1 MQKPHKEVV
10 RMEELSTRYNP
21 SDLEEK
27 WYSLWKE
34 GGYFEPRGTGEP
46 FTIMIPP
53 PNITAPLHMG
63 HALNLVIQDIIIR
76 FKRMKGFKA
85 LWVPGE
91 DHAGIATQN
100 AVEKDLAKKGTNR
113 KELGREKFLEA
124 TWNWTAEYRQRIRE
138 QIEAM
143 GCSVDW
149 SRERF
154 TMDDELSEAV
164 RKSFVDL
171 YKQGLIYRGKYI
183 VNWCP
188 RCSTVLSD
196 EEVEHEDEKGAF
208 YHIKYPI
215 KGSEEYI
222 VIATTRP
229 ETMLADTAVAV
240 YPSDDRYEGLAGKT
254 VILPLMNREIPV
266 IQDRYVDP
274 SFGTGALKVTPAHD
288 PNDFQ
293 IGLRHGLEVIE
304 VIDKDAKINENG
316 GKYSGLDR
324 YEARKQ
330 VVKDLEEE
338 GFLIKVEPMVHAV
351 GRCYRC
357 ETIVEPSLSDQWYVK
372 VGPLA
377 EKAIEAVEQGDV
389 VFFPETWKKVYL
401 NWMHEIHD
409 WCISRQ
415 LWWGHRVPVWY
426 CDDCNEIIV
435 EEHDPEFCPK
445 CGSRKLRQDEDVLD
459 TWFSSQ
465 LWPFTTLGWPE
476 KTSYL
481 EAFYPTN
488 VLVTAFDII
497 FFWVARMIMAGYHF
511 MGERPFDHVYITRLI
526 RDKNGRKM
534 SKSLGNGIDPLDVIE
549 EHGTDAMR
557 FTLAILA
564 AQNHDIKLDVR
575 FFETYKKFANKIW
588 NASRFVLLNMEGFEK
603 MEIDETKLAVEDR
616 WIMSRLAKSV
626 SAVERSIDVYD
637 FPTASKTIYSFFWNE
652 FCDWYIESI
661 KPRLNRGGE
670 DRTVA
675 QNVLI
680 TTLDASLR
688 MLHPFMPYIT
698 EELWQRLPGSEG
710 LLIASKWPEFDES
723 DFDDASEDE
732 FSRIME
738 IVRGIRNVKAEM
750 NIPPSSK
757 TDIYCLGREIDS
769 EVLKL
774 VSHLSNSNEIGR
786 RDEKTSGS
794 VSAWAD
800 TENALYVVLGEIDTE
815 AEIQRLQ
822 GKLEKERND
831 LTRTKSKLENKS
843 FVDNAPEEVVNENRE
858 RLSISQDNIRRIE
871 KIIEDL
877 R

>member
-1 MQKPHKEVV
+1 
-10 RMEELSTRYNP
+10 
-21 SDLEEK
+21 
-27 WYSLWKE
+27 
-34 GGYFEPRGTGEP
+34 
-46 FTIMIPP
+46 
-53 PNITAPLHMG
+53 
-63 HALNLVIQDIIIR
+63 
-76 FKRMKGFKA
+76 
-85 LWVPGE
+85 
-91 DHAGIATQN
+91 
-100 AVEKDLAKKGTNR
+100 
-113 KELGREKFLEA
+113 
-124 TWNWTAEYRQRIRE
+124 
-138 QIEAM
+138 
-143 GCSVDW
+143 
-149 SRERF
+149 
-154 TMDDELSEAV
+154 
-164 RKSFVDL
+164 
-171 YKQGLIYRGKYI
+171 
-183 VNWCP
+183 
-188 RCSTVLSD
+188 
-196 EEVEHEDEKGAF
+196 
-208 YHIKYPI
+208 
-215 KGSEEYI
+215 
-222 VIATTRP
+222 
-229 ETMLADTAVAV
+229 
-240 YPSDDRYEGLAGKT
+240 
-254 VILPLMNREIPV
+254 
-266 IQDRYVDP
+266 
-274 SFGTGALKVTPAHD
+274 
-288 PNDFQ
+288 
-293 IGLRHGLEVIE
+293 
-304 VIDKDAKINENG
+304 
-316 GKYSGLDR
+316 
-324 YEARKQ
+324 
-330 VVKDLEEE
+330 
-338 GFLIKVEPMVHAV
+338 MVHAV

-377 EKAIEAVEQGDV
+377 EKAIEAVEHGDV

-401 NWMHEIHD
+401 NWMHEIRD

-426 CDDCNEIIV
+426 CDDCNEVIV

-445 CGSRKLRQDEDVLD
+445 CGSRRLRQDEDVLD

-476 KTSYL
+476 KTSDL
-481 EAFYPTN
+481 EAFYPTS

-511 MGERPFDHVYITRLI
+511 MGEKPFNHVYITRLI

-626 SAVERSIDVYD
+626 TAVERSIDVYD

-710 LLIASKWPEFDES
+710 LLISSEWPEFDES
-723 DFDDASEDE
+723 DFDDASENE

-738 IVRGIRNVKAEM
+738 MVRGIRNVKAEM

-757 TDIYCLGREIDS
+757 TDVYCLGREFDPEI
-769 EVLKL
+769 LNL
-774 VSHLSNSNEIGR
+774 VSHLSNSNEIGW

-800 TENALYVVLGEIDTE
+800 TENTLYVVLGEIDTE
-815 AEIQRLQ
+815 AEIRRLE
-822 GKLEKERND
+822 GKLDKERND
-831 LTRTKSKLENKS
+831 LIRTKSKLENKS
-843 FVDNAPEEVVNENRE
+843 FVYNAPEEVVNENRE
-858 RLSISQDNIRRIE
+858 RLSISQENIRRIE

>member
-1 MQKPHKEVV
+1 
-10 RMEELSTRYNP
+10 MEELSTRYNP

-27 WYSLWKE
+27 WYSRWKE

-154 TMDDELSEAV
+154 TMDDGLSEAV
-164 RKSFVDL
+164 RKAFVHL

-188 RCSTVLSD
+188 RCATVLSD

-215 KGSEEYI
+215 KGSEEYV

-240 YPSDDRYEGLAGKT
+240 YPSDDRYEGLSGKT
-254 VILPLMNREIPV
+254 VILPLMDREIPI

-330 VVKDLEEE
+330 VVKDLEEQ
-338 GFLIKVEPMVHAV
+338 GLLIKVEPMVHAV

-377 EKAIEAVEQGDV
+377 EKAIEAVEHGDV

-401 NWMHEIHD
+401 NWMHEIRD

-426 CDDCNEIIV
+426 CDDCNEVIV

-476 KTSYL
+476 KTSDL
-481 EAFYPTN
+481 EAFYPTS

-511 MGERPFDHVYITRLI
+511 MGEKPFNHVYITRLI

-626 SAVERSIDVYD
+626 TAVERSIDVYD

-710 LLIASKWPEFDES
+710 LLISSEWPEFDES
-723 DFDDASEDE
+723 DFDDASENE

-738 IVRGIRNVKAEM
+738 MVRGIRNVKAEM

-757 TDIYCLGREIDS
+757 TDVYCLGREFDPEI
-769 EVLKL
+769 LNL
-774 VSHLSNSNEIGR
+774 VSHLSNSNEIGW

-800 TENALYVVLGEIDTE
+800 TENTLYVVLGEIDTE
-815 AEIQRLQ
+815 AEIRRLE
-822 GKLEKERND
+822 GKLDKERND
-831 LTRTKSKLENKS
+831 LIRTKSKLENKS
-843 FVDNAPEEVVNENRE
+843 FVYNAPEEVVNENRE
-858 RLSISQDNIRRIE
+858 RLSISQENIRRIE

>member
-1 MQKPHKEVV
+1 MK
-10 RMEELSTRYNP
+10 ELSTRYNP

-27 WYSLWKE
+27 WYSCWKE
-34 GGYFEPRGTGEP
+34 GGFFEPKGSGEP

-76 FKRMKGFKA
+76 FKRMKGYRA

-113 KELGREKFLEA
+113 KELGRERFLET
-124 TWNWTAEYRQRIRE
+124 TWNWAKEYRQRIRE

-154 TMDDELSEAV
+154 TMDEGLSEAV
-164 RKSFVDL
+164 RKAFVML
-171 YKQGLIYRGKYI
+171 YKEGLIYRGKYI

-215 KGSEEYI
+215 KDSDEYVI
-222 VIATTRP
+222 IATTRP

-254 VILPLMNREIPV
+254 VILPLMNREIPI

-304 VIDKDAKINENG
+304 VLDKDARINENG
-316 GKYSGLDR
+316 GKYKGLDR

-330 VVKDLEEE
+330 IVKDLEEQ

-357 ETIVEPSLSDQWYVK
+357 ETVVEPSLSDQWYVK

-377 EKAIEAVEQGDV
+377 EKAIEAVEEGSV
-389 VFFPETWKKVYL
+389 TFFPETWKKVYL
-401 NWMHEIHD
+401 NWMNEIRD

-426 CDDCNEIIV
+426 CDDCNEVIV
-435 EEHDPEFCPK
+435 EEQDPSVCPK
-445 CGSRKLRQDEDVLD
+445 CGSKNIRQDEDVLD

-476 KTSYL
+476 KTEDL
-481 EAFYPTN
+481 ESFYPTS

-511 MGERPFDHVYITRLI
+511 MGEKPFNHVYITRLI

-534 SKSLGNGIDPLDVIE
+534 SKSLGNGIDPLDVIR

-575 FFETYKKFANKIW
+575 FFDIYKKFANKIW
-588 NASRFVLLNMEGFEK
+588 NAARFALLNMEGFEK
-603 MEIDETKLAVEDR
+603 VNLDEEELAIEDR
-616 WIMSRLAKSV
+616 WILSRLAKSV
-626 SAVERSIDVYD
+626 KAVEESIDGYD
-637 FPTASKTIYSFFWNE
+637 FPSASKMIYSFFWNE
-652 FCDWYIESI
+652 FCDWYIEST
-661 KPRLNRGGE
+661 KPRLNREG
-670 DRTVA
+670 RSRIVA
-675 QNVLI
+675 QNVLVR
-680 TTLDASLR
+680 TLDASLR

-698 EELWQRLPGSEG
+698 EELWQNLPGSDG
-710 LLIASKWPEFDES
+710 LLITARWPEFDES
-723 DFDDASEDE
+723 SFDNPSEVE
-732 FSRIME
+732 YSRIMDM
-738 IVRGIRNVKAEM
+738 VRGVRNIKAEM

-757 TDIYCLGREIDS
+757 TDVYYIG
-769 EVLKL
+769 EVLNQEVVEL
-774 VSHLSNSNEIGR
+774 VSHLSNSNEIDR
-786 RDEKTSGS
+786 RAEKTSGS
-794 VSAWAD
+794 VSAWGDA
-800 TENALYVVLGEIDTE
+800 ENTLYVVLGEIDTD
-815 AEIQRLQ
+815 AEIERLT
-822 GKLEKERND
+822 GKLEKERVD
-831 LTRTKSKLENKS
+831 LARTLSKLENGD
-843 FVDNAPEEVVNENRE
+843 FIRNAPEEVITENRE
-858 RLSISQDNIRRIE
+858 RLATSKDNIRRIE

-877 R
+877 K

>member
-1 MQKPHKEVV
+1 MK
-10 RMEELSTRYNP
+10 ELSTRYSP
-21 SDLEEK
+21 SELEKK
-27 WYSLWKE
+27 WYSRWKE

-63 HALNLVIQDIIIR
+63 HALNLVIQDFIIR
-76 FKRMKGFKA
+76 FKRMKGFRA

-113 KELGREKFLEA
+113 KEMGREKFLET
-124 TWNWTAEYRQRIRE
+124 TWDWAKEYRQRIRE

-154 TMDDELSEAV
+154 TMDDGLSEAV
-164 RKSFVDL
+164 RKAFVDL
-171 YKQGLIYRGKYI
+171 YKEGLIYRGKYI

-215 KGSEEYI
+215 KGGEEFV

-240 YPSDDRYEGLAGKT
+240 YPSDERYSDLTGKT
-254 VILPLMNREIPV
+254 VILPLMEREIPI

-316 GKYSGLDR
+316 GKYRGLDR

-330 VVKDLEEE
+330 VVKDLEEQ

-357 ETIVEPSLSDQWYVK
+357 DTVVEPSLSDQWYVK

-377 EKAIEAVEQGDV
+377 ERAIAAVENGEV

-401 NWMHEIHD
+401 NWMREIRD

-426 CDDCNEIIV
+426 CDDCNEVIV
-435 EEHDPEFCPK
+435 EENDPSVCPK

-476 KTSYL
+476 TTPDL
-481 EAFYPTN
+481 ETFYPTS

-511 MGERPFDHVYITRLI
+511 IGDRPFDHVYITRLI

-534 SKSLGNGIDPLDVIE
+534 SKSLGNGIDPLDVIK

-564 AQNHDIKLDVR
+564 AQNHDIKLDVK
-575 FFETYKKFANKIW
+575 FFDTYKKFANKIW
-588 NASRFVLLNMEGFEK
+588 NAARFALLNMEGFE
-603 MEIDETKLAVEDR
+603 EIDLRKEKLAIEDR
-616 WIMSRLAKSV
+616 WILSRLARSV
-626 SAVERSIDVYD
+626 KTVEESIDSYD
-637 FPTASKTIYSFFWNE
+637 FPSAAKTIYSFFWNE

-661 KPRLNRGGE
+661 KPRLNGGGR
-670 DRTVA
+670 DRTIA
-675 QNVLI
+675 QNVLVRI
-680 TTLDASLR
+680 LDSSLR

-698 EELWQRLPGSEG
+698 EELWQRLPDSKG
-710 LLIASKWPEFDES
+710 LLIASEWPEFDES
-723 DFDDASEDE
+723 DFDVSSENE
-732 FSRIME
+732 FSKIME
-738 IVRGIRNVKAEM
+738 MVRGIRNVKAEM
-750 NIPPSSK
+750 NIPPSSR
-757 TDIYCLGREIDS
+757 TDVYYLGERIDTEI
-769 EVLKL
+769 LKL
-774 VSHLSNSNEIGR
+774 VSNLSNSGELIAR
-786 RDEKTSGS
+786 SEKASGS
-794 VSAWAD
+794 VSAWGD
-800 TENALYVVLGEIDTE
+800 SGNTLYVVLGEIDTI
-815 AEIQRLQ
+815 AEIERLE
-822 GKLEKERND
+822 GKLEKERSD
-831 LTRTKSKLENKS
+831 LARTKSKLENKS
-843 FVDNAPEEVVNENRE
+843 FVDNAPEEVVNENKE
-858 RLSISQDNIRRIE
+858 RLIISQDNIRRIE

-877 R
+877 K

>member
-1 MQKPHKEVV
+1 MK
-10 RMEELSTRYNP
+10 ELSTRYNP

-27 WYSLWKE
+27 WYSCWKE
-34 GGYFEPRGTGEP
+34 GGFFEPKGSGEP

-76 FKRMKGFKA
+76 FKRMKGYRA

-113 KELGREKFLEA
+113 KELGRERFLET
-124 TWNWTAEYRQRIRE
+124 TWNWAKEYRQRIRE

-154 TMDDELSEAV
+154 TMDEGLSEAV
-164 RKSFVDL
+164 RKAFVML
-171 YKQGLIYRGKYI
+171 YKEGLIYRGKYI

-208 YHIKYPI
+208 YYIKYPI
-215 KGSEEYI
+215 KDSDEYVI
-222 VIATTRP
+222 IATTRP

-254 VILPLMNREIPV
+254 VILPLMNREIPI

-304 VIDKDAKINENG
+304 VLDKDARINENG
-316 GKYSGLDR
+316 GKYKGLDR

-330 VVKDLEEE
+330 IVKDLEEQ

-357 ETIVEPSLSDQWYVK
+357 ETVVEPSLSDQWYVK

-377 EKAIEAVEQGDV
+377 EKAIEAVEEGSV
-389 VFFPETWKKVYL
+389 TFFPETWKKVYL
-401 NWMHEIHD
+401 NWMNEIRD

-426 CDDCNEIIV
+426 CDDCNEVIV
-435 EEHDPEFCPK
+435 EEQDPSVCPK
-445 CGSRKLRQDEDVLD
+445 CGSKNIRQDEDVLD

-476 KTSYL
+476 KTEDL
-481 EAFYPTN
+481 ESFYPTS

-511 MGERPFDHVYITRLI
+511 MGEKPFNHVYITRLI

-534 SKSLGNGIDPLDVIE
+534 SKSLGNGIDPLDVIR

-575 FFETYKKFANKIW
+575 FFDIYKKFANKIW
-588 NASRFVLLNMEGFEK
+588 NAARFALLNMEGFEK
-603 MEIDETKLAVEDR
+603 VNLDEEELAIEDR
-616 WIMSRLAKSV
+616 WILSRLAKSV
-626 SAVERSIDVYD
+626 KAVEESIDGYD
-637 FPTASKTIYSFFWNE
+637 FPSASKMIYSFFWNE

-661 KPRLNRGGE
+661 KPRLNREGRG
-670 DRTVA
+670 RIVA
-675 QNVLI
+675 QNVLVR
-680 TTLDASLR
+680 TLDASLR

-698 EELWQRLPGSEG
+698 EELWQNLPGSDG
-710 LLIASKWPEFDES
+710 LLITARWPEFDES
-723 DFDDASEDE
+723 SFDNPSEME
-732 FSRIME
+732 YSRIMDM
-738 IVRGIRNVKAEM
+738 VRGVRNIKAEM

-757 TDIYCLGREIDS
+757 TDVYYIG
-769 EVLKL
+769 EVLNQEVVEL
-774 VSHLSNSNEIGR
+774 VSHLSNSNEIDR
-786 RDEKTSGS
+786 RAEKTSGS
-794 VSAWAD
+794 VSAWGDA
-800 TENALYVVLGEIDTE
+800 ENTLYVVLGEIDTD
-815 AEIQRLQ
+815 AEIERLT
-822 GKLEKERND
+822 GKLEKERGD
-831 LTRTKSKLENKS
+831 LARTLSKLENGD
-843 FVDNAPEEVVNENRE
+843 FIRNAPEEVIAENRE
-858 RLSISQDNIRRIE
+858 RLATSKDNIRRIE

-877 R
+877 K

>member
-1 MQKPHKEVV
+1 
-10 RMEELSTRYNP
+10 MEELSTRYNP

-27 WYSLWKE
+27 WYSRWKE

-154 TMDDELSEAV
+154 TMDDGLSEAV
-164 RKSFVDL
+164 RKAFVHL

-188 RCSTVLSD
+188 RCATVLSD

-215 KGSEEYI
+215 KGSEEYV

-240 YPSDDRYEGLAGKT
+240 YPSDDRYEGLSGKT
-254 VILPLMNREIPV
+254 VILPLMDREIPI

-330 VVKDLEEE
+330 VVKDLEEQ

-377 EKAIEAVEQGDV
+377 EKAIEAVEHGDV

-401 NWMHEIHD
+401 NWMHEIRD

-426 CDDCNEIIV
+426 CDDCNEVIV

-476 KTSYL
+476 KTSDL
-481 EAFYPTN
+481 EAFYPTS

-511 MGERPFDHVYITRLI
+511 MGEKPFNHVYITRLI

-626 SAVERSIDVYD
+626 TAVERSIDVYD

-710 LLIASKWPEFDES
+710 LLISSEWPEFDES
-723 DFDDASEDE
+723 DFDDASENE

-738 IVRGIRNVKAEM
+738 MVRGIRNVKAEM

-757 TDIYCLGREIDS
+757 TDVYCLGREFDPEI
-769 EVLKL
+769 LNL
-774 VSHLSNSNEIGR
+774 VSHLSNSNEIGW

-800 TENALYVVLGEIDTE
+800 TENTLYVVLGEIDTE
-815 AEIQRLQ
+815 AEIRRLE
-822 GKLEKERND
+822 GKLDKERND
-831 LTRTKSKLENKS
+831 LIRTKSKLENKS
-843 FVDNAPEEVVNENRE
+843 FVYNAPEEVVNENRE
-858 RLSISQDNIRRIE
+858 RLSISQENIRRIE

>member
-1 MQKPHKEVV
+1 MK
-10 RMEELSTRYNP
+10 ELSTRYNP

-27 WYSLWKE
+27 WYSCWKE
-34 GGYFEPRGTGEP
+34 GGFFEPKGSGEP

-76 FKRMKGFKA
+76 FKRMKGYRA

-113 KELGREKFLEA
+113 KELGRERFLET
-124 TWNWTAEYRQRIRE
+124 TWNWAKEYRQRIRE

-154 TMDDELSEAV
+154 TMDEGLSEAV
-164 RKSFVDL
+164 RKAFVML
-171 YKQGLIYRGKYI
+171 YKEGLIYRGKYI

-208 YHIKYPI
+208 YYIKYPI
-215 KGSEEYI
+215 KDSDEYVI
-222 VIATTRP
+222 IATTRP

-254 VILPLMNREIPV
+254 VILPLMNREIPI

-304 VIDKDAKINENG
+304 VLDKDARINENG
-316 GKYSGLDR
+316 GKYKGLDR

-330 VVKDLEEE
+330 IVKDLEEQ

-357 ETIVEPSLSDQWYVK
+357 ETVVEPSLSDQWYVK

-377 EKAIEAVEQGDV
+377 EKAIEAVEEGSV
-389 VFFPETWKKVYL
+389 TFFPETWKKVYL
-401 NWMHEIHD
+401 NWMNEIRD

-426 CDDCNEIIV
+426 CDDCNEVIV
-435 EEHDPEFCPK
+435 EEQDPSVCPK
-445 CGSRKLRQDEDVLD
+445 CGSKNIRQDEDVLD

-476 KTSYL
+476 KTEDL
-481 EAFYPTN
+481 ESFYPTS

-511 MGERPFDHVYITRLI
+511 MGEKPFNHVYITRLI

-534 SKSLGNGIDPLDVIE
+534 SKSLGNGIDPLDVIR

-575 FFETYKKFANKIW
+575 FFDIYKKFANKIW
-588 NASRFVLLNMEGFEK
+588 NAARFALLNMEGFEK
-603 MEIDETKLAVEDR
+603 VNLDEEELAIEDR
-616 WIMSRLAKSV
+616 WILSRLAKSV
-626 SAVERSIDVYD
+626 KAVEESIDGYD
-637 FPTASKTIYSFFWNE
+637 FPSASKMIYSFFWNE

-661 KPRLNRGGE
+661 KPRLNREGRG
-670 DRTVA
+670 RIVA
-675 QNVLI
+675 QNVLVR
-680 TTLDASLR
+680 TLDASLR

-698 EELWQRLPGSEG
+698 EELWQNLPGSDG
-710 LLIASKWPEFDES
+710 LLITARWPEFDES
-723 DFDDASEDE
+723 SFDNPSEVE
-732 FSRIME
+732 YSRIMDM
-738 IVRGIRNVKAEM
+738 VRGVRNIKAEM

-757 TDIYCLGREIDS
+757 TDVYYIG
-769 EVLKL
+769 EVLNQEVVEL
-774 VSHLSNSNEIGR
+774 VSHLSNSNEIDR
-786 RDEKTSGS
+786 RAEKTSGS
-794 VSAWAD
+794 VSAWGDA
-800 TENALYVVLGEIDTE
+800 ENTLYVVLGEIDTD
-815 AEIQRLQ
+815 AEIERLT
-822 GKLEKERND
+822 GKLEKERGN
-831 LTRTKSKLENKS
+831 LTRTLSKLENGD
-843 FVDNAPEEVVNENRE
+843 FIRNAPEEVIAENRE
-858 RLSISQDNIRRIE
+858 RLATCKDNIRRIE

-877 R
+877 K

>member
-1 MQKPHKEVV
+1 
-10 RMEELSTRYNP
+10 MEELSTRYNP

-27 WYSLWKE
+27 WYSRWKE

-113 KELGREKFLEA
+113 EELGREKFLEA

-154 TMDDELSEAV
+154 TMDDGLSEAV

-188 RCSTVLSD
+188 RCATVLSD

-215 KGSEEYI
+215 KGSEEYV

-240 YPSDDRYEGLAGKT
+240 YPSDERYEGIAGKT
-254 VILPLMNREIPV
+254 VILPLMNREIPI

-304 VIDKDAKINENG
+304 VIDKDARINENG
-316 GKYSGLDR
+316 GKYRGLDR

-330 VVKDLEEE
+330 VVKDLEKQ
-338 GFLIKVEPMVHAV
+338 GLLIKVEPMVHAV

-377 EKAIEAVEQGDV
+377 KRAIEAVEQGDV

-401 NWMHEIHD
+401 NWMHEIRD

-435 EEHDPEFCPK
+435 EEHDPEFCPR

-476 KTSYL
+476 KTSDL
-481 EAFYPTN
+481 KAFYPTS

-511 MGERPFDHVYITRLI
+511 MGDKPFDHVYITRLI

-575 FFETYKKFANKIW
+575 FFDTYKKFANKIW
-588 NASRFVLLNMEGFEK
+588 NASRFVFLNMEGFEK

-626 SAVERSIDVYD
+626 TAVESSIDVYD

-652 FCDWYIESI
+652 FCDWYIESV
-661 KPRLNRGGE
+661 KQRLNRGAE
-670 DRTVA
+670 DRAVA

-680 TTLDASLR
+680 KILDASLR

-698 EELWQRLPGSEG
+698 EEIWQRLPGSEG
-710 LLIASKWPEFDES
+710 LLISSEWPEFDES
-723 DFDDASEDE
+723 DFDDASENE

-757 TDIYCLGREIDS
+757 TDVYCLGREIDS

-800 TENALYVVLGEIDTE
+800 NENTLYVVLGEIDTE

-858 RLSISQDNIRRIE
+858 RLSISQDNILRIE

>member
-1 MQKPHKEVV
+1 MK
-10 RMEELSTRYNP
+10 ELSTRYNP

-27 WYSLWKE
+27 WYSCWKE
-34 GGYFEPRGTGEP
+34 GGFFEPKGSGEP

-76 FKRMKGFKA
+76 FKRMKGYRA

-113 KELGREKFLEA
+113 KELGRERFLET
-124 TWNWTAEYRQRIRE
+124 TWNWAKEYRQRIRE

-154 TMDDELSEAV
+154 TMDEGLSEAV
-164 RKSFVDL
+164 RKAFVML
-171 YKQGLIYRGKYI
+171 YKEGLIYRGKYI

-215 KGSEEYI
+215 KDSDEYVI
-222 VIATTRP
+222 IATTRP

-240 YPSDDRYEGLAGKT
+240 YPSDDRYEGLVGKT
-254 VILPLMNREIPV
+254 VILPLMNREIPI

-304 VIDKDAKINENG
+304 VLDKDARINENG
-316 GKYSGLDR
+316 GKYKGLDR

-330 VVKDLEEE
+330 IVKDLEEQ

-357 ETIVEPSLSDQWYVK
+357 ETVVEPCLSDQWYVK

-377 EKAIEAVEQGDV
+377 EKAIEAVEEGSV
-389 VFFPETWKKVYL
+389 TFFPETWKKVYL
-401 NWMHEIHD
+401 NWMNEIRD

-426 CDDCNEIIV
+426 CDDCNEVIV
-435 EEHDPEFCPK
+435 EEQDPSVCPK
-445 CGSRKLRQDEDVLD
+445 CGSKNIRQDEDVLD

-476 KTSYL
+476 KTEDL
-481 EAFYPTN
+481 ESFYPTS

-511 MGERPFDHVYITRLI
+511 MGEKPFNHVYITRLI

-534 SKSLGNGIDPLDVIE
+534 SKSLGNGIDPLDVIRE
-549 EHGTDAMR
+549 NGTDAMR

-575 FFETYKKFANKIW
+575 FFDIYKKFANKIW
-588 NASRFVLLNMEGFEK
+588 NAARFALLNMEGFEK
-603 MEIDETKLAVEDR
+603 VNLDEEELAIEDR
-616 WIMSRLAKSV
+616 WILSRLAKSV
-626 SAVERSIDVYD
+626 KAVEESIDGYD
-637 FPTASKTIYSFFWNE
+637 FPSASKMIYSFFWNE
-652 FCDWYIESI
+652 FCDWYIEST
-661 KPRLNRGGE
+661 KPRLNREG
-670 DRTVA
+670 RSRIVA
-675 QNVLI
+675 QNVLVR
-680 TTLDASLR
+680 TLDASLR

-698 EELWQRLPGSEG
+698 EELWQNLPGSDG
-710 LLIASKWPEFDES
+710 LLITARWPEFDES
-723 DFDDASEDE
+723 SFDNPSEVE
-732 FSRIME
+732 YSRIMDM
-738 IVRGIRNVKAEM
+738 VRGVRNIKAEM

-757 TDIYCLGREIDS
+757 TDVYYIG
-769 EVLKL
+769 EVLNQEVVEL
-774 VSHLSNSNEIGR
+774 VSHLSNSNEIDR
-786 RDEKTSGS
+786 RAEKTSGS
-794 VSAWAD
+794 VSAWGDA
-800 TENALYVVLGEIDTE
+800 ENTLYVVLGEIDTD
-815 AEIQRLQ
+815 AEIERLT
-822 GKLEKERND
+822 GKLEKERVD
-831 LTRTKSKLENKS
+831 LARTLSKLENGD
-843 FVDNAPEEVVNENRE
+843 FIRNAPEEVITENRE
-858 RLSISQDNIRRIE
+858 RLATSKDNIRRIE

-877 R
+877 K

>member
-1 MQKPHKEVV
+1 
-10 RMEELSTRYNP
+10 MEELSTRYSP
-21 SDLEEK
+21 SELEKK
-27 WYSLWKE
+27 WYSRWKE

-63 HALNLVIQDIIIR
+63 HALNLVIQDFIIR
-76 FKRMKGFKA
+76 FKRMKGFRV

-113 KELGREKFLEA
+113 KEMGREKFLET
-124 TWNWTAEYRQRIRE
+124 TWDWAKEYRQRIRE

-154 TMDDELSEAV
+154 TMDDGLSEAV
-164 RKSFVDL
+164 RKAFVDL
-171 YKQGLIYRGKYI
+171 YKEGLIYRGKYI

-215 KGSEEYI
+215 KGGEEFV

-240 YPSDDRYEGLAGKT
+240 YPSDERYSDLTGKT
-254 VILPLMNREIPV
+254 VILPLMEREIPI

-316 GKYSGLDR
+316 GKYRGLDR

-330 VVKDLEEE
+330 VVKDLEEQ

-357 ETIVEPSLSDQWYVK
+357 DTVVEPSLSDQWYVK

-377 EKAIEAVEQGDV
+377 ERAIAAVENGEV

-401 NWMHEIHD
+401 NWMREIRD

-426 CDDCNEIIV
+426 CDDCNEVIV
-435 EEHDPEFCPK
+435 EENDPSVCPK

-476 KTSYL
+476 TTPDL
-481 EAFYPTN
+481 ETFYPTS

-511 MGERPFDHVYITRLI
+511 IGDRPFDHVYITRLI

-534 SKSLGNGIDPLDVIE
+534 SKSLGNGIDPLDVIK

-564 AQNHDIKLDVR
+564 AQNHDIKLDVK
-575 FFETYKKFANKIW
+575 FFDTYKKFANKIW
-588 NASRFVLLNMEGFEK
+588 NAARFALLNIEGFE
-603 MEIDETKLAVEDR
+603 EIDLRKEKLAIEDR
-616 WIMSRLAKSV
+616 WILSRLARSV
-626 SAVERSIDVYD
+626 KTVEESIDSYD
-637 FPTASKTIYSFFWNE
+637 FPSAAKTIYSFFWNE

-661 KPRLNRGGE
+661 KPRLNGGGR
-670 DRTVA
+670 DRTIA
-675 QNVLI
+675 QNVLVRI
-680 TTLDASLR
+680 LDSSLR

-698 EELWQRLPGSEG
+698 EELWQRLPNSKG
-710 LLIASKWPEFDES
+710 LLIASEWPEFDES
-723 DFDDASEDE
+723 DFDVSSENE
-732 FSRIME
+732 FSKIME
-738 IVRGIRNVKAEM
+738 MVRGIRNVKAEM
-750 NIPPSSK
+750 NIPPSSR
-757 TDIYCLGREIDS
+757 TDVYYLGERIDTEI
-769 EVLKL
+769 LKL
-774 VSHLSNSNEIGR
+774 VSNLSNSGELIAR
-786 RDEKTSGS
+786 SEKASGS
-794 VSAWAD
+794 VSAWGD
-800 TENALYVVLGEIDTE
+800 SGNTLYVVLGEIDTI
-815 AEIQRLQ
+815 AEIERLE
-822 GKLEKERND
+822 GKLEKERSD
-831 LTRTKSKLENKS
+831 LARTKSKLENKS
-843 FVDNAPEEVVNENRE
+843 FVDNAPEEVVNENKE
-858 RLSISQDNIRRIE
+858 RLIISQDNIRRIE

-877 R
+877 K

>member
-1 MQKPHKEVV
+1 
-10 RMEELSTRYNP
+10 MEELSTRYSP
-21 SDLEEK
+21 SELEKK
-27 WYSLWKE
+27 WYSRWKE

-63 HALNLVIQDIIIR
+63 HALNLVIQDFIIR
-76 FKRMKGFKA
+76 FKRMKGFRA

-113 KELGREKFLEA
+113 KEMGREKFLET
-124 TWNWTAEYRQRIRE
+124 TWDWAKEYRQRIRE

-154 TMDDELSEAV
+154 TMDDGLSEAV
-164 RKSFVDL
+164 RKAFVDL
-171 YKQGLIYRGKYI
+171 YKEGLIYRGKYI

-215 KGSEEYI
+215 KGGEEFV

-240 YPSDDRYEGLAGKT
+240 YPSDERYSDLTGKT
-254 VILPLMNREIPV
+254 VILPLMEREIPI

-316 GKYSGLDR
+316 GKYRGLDR

-330 VVKDLEEE
+330 VVKDLEEQ

-357 ETIVEPSLSDQWYVK
+357 DTVVEPSLSDQWYVK

-377 EKAIEAVEQGDV
+377 ERAIAAVENGEV

-401 NWMHEIHD
+401 NWMREIRD

-426 CDDCNEIIV
+426 CDDCNEVIV
-435 EEHDPEFCPK
+435 EENDPSVCPK

-476 KTSYL
+476 TTPDL
-481 EAFYPTN
+481 ETFYPTS

-511 MGERPFDHVYITRLI
+511 IGDRPFDHVYITRLI

-534 SKSLGNGIDPLDVIE
+534 SKSLGNGIDPLDVIK

-557 FTLAILA
+557 FTLAVLA
-564 AQNHDIKLDVR
+564 AQNHDIKLDVK
-575 FFETYKKFANKIW
+575 FFDTYKKFANKIW
-588 NASRFVLLNMEGFEK
+588 NAARFALLNMEGFEK
-603 MEIDETKLAVEDR
+603 IDLRKEKLAIEDR
-616 WIMSRLAKSV
+616 WILSRLARSV
-626 SAVERSIDVYD
+626 KTVEESIDSYD
-637 FPTASKTIYSFFWNE
+637 FPSAAKTIYSFFWNE

-661 KPRLNRGGE
+661 KPRLNGGGR
-670 DRTVA
+670 DRTIA
-675 QNVLI
+675 QNVLVRI
-680 TTLDASLR
+680 LDSSLR

-698 EELWQRLPGSEG
+698 EELWQRLPDSKG
-710 LLIASKWPEFDES
+710 LLIASEWPEFDES
-723 DFDDASEDE
+723 DFDVSSENE
-732 FSRIME
+732 FSKIME
-738 IVRGIRNVKAEM
+738 MVRGIRNVKAEM
-750 NIPPSSK
+750 NIPPSSR
-757 TDIYCLGREIDS
+757 TDVYYLGERIDTEI
-769 EVLKL
+769 LKL
-774 VSHLSNSNEIGR
+774 VSNLSNSGELIAR
-786 RDEKTSGS
+786 SEKASGS
-794 VSAWAD
+794 VSAWGD
-800 TENALYVVLGEIDTE
+800 SGNTLYVVLGEIDTI
-815 AEIQRLQ
+815 AEIERLE
-822 GKLEKERND
+822 GKLEKERSD
-831 LTRTKSKLENKS
+831 LARTKSKLENKS
-843 FVDNAPEEVVNENRE
+843 FVDNAPEEVVNENKE
-858 RLSISQDNIRRIE
+858 RLIISQDNIRRIE

-877 R
+877 K

>member
-1 MQKPHKEVV
+1 
-10 RMEELSTRYNP
+10 MEELSTRYSP
-21 SDLEEK
+21 SELEKK
-27 WYSLWKE
+27 WYSRWKE

-63 HALNLVIQDIIIR
+63 HALNLVIQDFIIR
-76 FKRMKGFKA
+76 FKRMKGFRA

-113 KELGREKFLEA
+113 KEMGREKFLET
-124 TWNWTAEYRQRIRE
+124 TWDWAKEYRQRIRE

-154 TMDDELSEAV
+154 TMDDGLSEAV
-164 RKSFVDL
+164 RKAFVDL
-171 YKQGLIYRGKYI
+171 YKEGLIYRGKYI

-215 KGSEEYI
+215 KGGEEFV

-240 YPSDDRYEGLAGKT
+240 YPSDERYSDLTGKT
-254 VILPLMNREIPV
+254 VILPLMEREIPI

-316 GKYSGLDR
+316 GKYRGLDR

-330 VVKDLEEE
+330 VVKDLEEQ

-357 ETIVEPSLSDQWYVK
+357 DTVVEPSLSDQWYVK

-377 EKAIEAVEQGDV
+377 ERAIAAVENGEV

-401 NWMHEIHD
+401 NWMREIRD

-426 CDDCNEIIV
+426 CDDCNEVIV
-435 EEHDPEFCPK
+435 EENDPSVCPK

-476 KTSYL
+476 TTLDL
-481 EAFYPTN
+481 ETFYPTS

-511 MGERPFDHVYITRLI
+511 IGDRPFDHVYITRLI

-534 SKSLGNGIDPLDVIE
+534 SKSLGNGIDPLDVIK

-564 AQNHDIKLDVR
+564 AQNHDIKLDVK
-575 FFETYKKFANKIW
+575 FFDTYKKFANKIW
-588 NASRFVLLNMEGFEK
+588 NAARFALLNIEGFE
-603 MEIDETKLAVEDR
+603 EIDLRKEKLAIEDR
-616 WIMSRLAKSV
+616 WILSRLARSV
-626 SAVERSIDVYD
+626 KTVEESIDSYD
-637 FPTASKTIYSFFWNE
+637 FPSAAKTIYSFFWNE

-661 KPRLNRGGE
+661 KPRLNGGGR
-670 DRTVA
+670 DRTIA
-675 QNVLI
+675 QNVLVRI
-680 TTLDASLR
+680 LDSSLR

-698 EELWQRLPGSEG
+698 EELWQRLPDSKG
-710 LLIASKWPEFDES
+710 LLIASEWPEFDES
-723 DFDDASEDE
+723 DFDVSSENE
-732 FSRIME
+732 FSKIME
-738 IVRGIRNVKAEM
+738 MVRGIRNVKAEM
-750 NIPPSSK
+750 NIPPSSR
-757 TDIYCLGREIDS
+757 TDVYYLGERIDTEI
-769 EVLKL
+769 LKL
-774 VSHLSNSNEIGR
+774 VSNLSNSGELIARSEKASGR
-786 RDEKTSGS
+786 
-794 VSAWAD
+794 VSAWGD
-800 TENALYVVLGEIDTE
+800 SGNTLYVVLGEIDTI
-815 AEIQRLQ
+815 AEIERLE
-822 GKLEKERND
+822 GKLEKERSD
-831 LTRTKSKLENKS
+831 LARTKSKLENKS
-843 FVDNAPEEVVNENRE
+843 FVDNAPEEVVNENKE
-858 RLSISQDNIRRIE
+858 RLIISQDNIRRIE

-877 R
+877 K

>member
-1 MQKPHKEVV
+1 
-10 RMEELSTRYNP
+10 
-21 SDLEEK
+21 
-27 WYSLWKE
+27 
-34 GGYFEPRGTGEP
+34 
-46 FTIMIPP
+46 
-53 PNITAPLHMG
+53 
-63 HALNLVIQDIIIR
+63 
-76 FKRMKGFKA
+76 
-85 LWVPGE
+85 
-91 DHAGIATQN
+91 
-100 AVEKDLAKKGTNR
+100 
-113 KELGREKFLEA
+113 
-124 TWNWTAEYRQRIRE
+124 
-138 QIEAM
+138 
-143 GCSVDW
+143 
-149 SRERF
+149 
-154 TMDDELSEAV
+154 
-164 RKSFVDL
+164 
-171 YKQGLIYRGKYI
+171 
-183 VNWCP
+183 
-188 RCSTVLSD
+188 
-196 EEVEHEDEKGAF
+196 
-208 YHIKYPI
+208 
-215 KGSEEYI
+215 
-222 VIATTRP
+222 
-229 ETMLADTAVAV
+229 MLADTAVAV
-240 YPSDDRYEGLAGKT
+240 YPSDDRYEGLSGKT
-254 VILPLMNREIPV
+254 VILPLMDREIPI

-304 VIDKDAKINENG
+304 VIDKDARINENG

-330 VVKDLEEE
+330 VVKDLEEQ

-377 EKAIEAVEQGDV
+377 EKAIEAVEHGDV

-401 NWMHEIHD
+401 NWMHEIRD

-426 CDDCNEIIV
+426 CDDCNEVIV

-476 KTSYL
+476 KTSDL
-481 EAFYPTN
+481 EAFYPTS

-511 MGERPFDHVYITRLI
+511 MGEKPFNHVYITRLI

-626 SAVERSIDVYD
+626 TAVERSIDVYD

-710 LLIASKWPEFDES
+710 LLISSEWPEFDES
-723 DFDDASEDE
+723 DFDDASENE

-738 IVRGIRNVKAEM
+738 MVRGIRNVKAEM

-757 TDIYCLGREIDS
+757 TDVYCLGREFDPEI
-769 EVLKL
+769 LNL
-774 VSHLSNSNEIGR
+774 VSHLSNSNEIGW

-800 TENALYVVLGEIDTE
+800 TENTLYVVLGEIDTE
-815 AEIQRLQ
+815 AEIRRLE
-822 GKLEKERND
+822 GKLDKERND
-831 LTRTKSKLENKS
+831 LIRTKSKLENKS
-843 FVDNAPEEVVNENRE
+843 FVYNAPEEVVNENRE
-858 RLSISQDNIRRIE
+858 RLSISQENIRRIE

>member
-1 MQKPHKEVV
+1 MK
-10 RMEELSTRYNP
+10 ELSTRYNP

-27 WYSLWKE
+27 WYSCWKE
-34 GGYFEPRGTGEP
+34 GGFFEPKGSGEP

-76 FKRMKGFKA
+76 FKRMKGYRA

-113 KELGREKFLEA
+113 KELGRERFLET
-124 TWNWTAEYRQRIRE
+124 TWNWAKEYRQRIRE

-154 TMDDELSEAV
+154 TMDEGLSEAV
-164 RKSFVDL
+164 RKAFVML
-171 YKQGLIYRGKYI
+171 YKEGLIYRGKYI

-208 YHIKYPI
+208 YYIKYPI
-215 KGSEEYI
+215 KDSDEYVI
-222 VIATTRP
+222 IATTRP

-254 VILPLMNREIPV
+254 VILPLMNREIPI

-304 VIDKDAKINENG
+304 VLDKDARINENG
-316 GKYSGLDR
+316 GKYKGLDR

-330 VVKDLEEE
+330 IVKDLEEQ

-357 ETIVEPSLSDQWYVK
+357 ETVVEPSLSDQWYVK

-377 EKAIEAVEQGDV
+377 EKAIEAVEEGSV
-389 VFFPETWKKVYL
+389 TFFPETWKKVYL
-401 NWMHEIHD
+401 NWMNEIRD

-426 CDDCNEIIV
+426 CDDCNEVIV
-435 EEHDPEFCPK
+435 EEQDPSVCPK
-445 CGSRKLRQDEDVLD
+445 CGSKNIRQDEDVLD

-476 KTSYL
+476 KTEDL
-481 EAFYPTN
+481 ESFYPTS

-511 MGERPFDHVYITRLI
+511 MGEKPFNHVYITRLI

-534 SKSLGNGIDPLDVIE
+534 SKSLGNGIDPLDVIR

-575 FFETYKKFANKIW
+575 FFDIYKKFANKIW
-588 NASRFVLLNMEGFEK
+588 NAARFALLNMEGFEK
-603 MEIDETKLAVEDR
+603 VNLDEEELAIEDR
-616 WIMSRLAKSV
+616 WILSRLAKSV
-626 SAVERSIDVYD
+626 KAVEESIDGYD
-637 FPTASKTIYSFFWNE
+637 FPSASKMIYSFFWNE

-661 KPRLNRGGE
+661 KPRLNREGRG
-670 DRTVA
+670 RIVA
-675 QNVLI
+675 QNVLVR
-680 TTLDASLR
+680 TLDASLR

-698 EELWQRLPGSEG
+698 EELWQNLPGSDG
-710 LLIASKWPEFDES
+710 LLITARWPEFDES
-723 DFDDASEDE
+723 NFDNPSEME
-732 FSRIME
+732 YSRIMDM
-738 IVRGIRNVKAEM
+738 VRGVRNIKAEM

-757 TDIYCLGREIDS
+757 TDVYYIG
-769 EVLKL
+769 EVLNQEVVEL
-774 VSHLSNSNEIGR
+774 VSHLSNSNEIDR
-786 RDEKTSGS
+786 RAEKTSGS
-794 VSAWAD
+794 VSAWGDA
-800 TENALYVVLGEIDTE
+800 ENTLYVVLGEIDTD
-815 AEIQRLQ
+815 AEIERLT
-822 GKLEKERND
+822 GKLEKERGD
-831 LTRTKSKLENKS
+831 LARTLSKLENGD
-843 FVDNAPEEVVNENRE
+843 FIRNAPEEVIAENRE
-858 RLSISQDNIRRIE
+858 RLATSKDNIRRIE

-877 R
+877 K

>member
-1 MQKPHKEVV
+1 
-10 RMEELSTRYNP
+10 MEELSTRYNP

-27 WYSLWKE
+27 WYSRWKE

-154 TMDDELSEAV
+154 TMDDGLSEAV
-164 RKSFVDL
+164 RKAFVHL

-188 RCSTVLSD
+188 RCATVLSD
-196 EEVEHEDEKGAF
+196 EEVEHEDENGAF

-215 KGSEEYI
+215 KGSEEYV

-240 YPSDDRYEGLAGKT
+240 YPSDDRYEGLSGKT
-254 VILPLMNREIPV
+254 VILPLMDREIPI

-304 VIDKDAKINENG
+304 VIDKDARINENG

-330 VVKDLEEE
+330 VVKDLEEQ

-377 EKAIEAVEQGDV
+377 EKAIEAVEHGDV

-401 NWMHEIHD
+401 NWMHEIRD

-426 CDDCNEIIV
+426 CDDCNEVIV

-445 CGSRKLRQDEDVLD
+445 CGSRRLRQDEDVLD

-476 KTSYL
+476 KTSDL
-481 EAFYPTN
+481 EAFYPTS

-511 MGERPFDHVYITRLI
+511 MGEKPFNHVYITRLI

-626 SAVERSIDVYD
+626 TAVERSIDVYD

-710 LLIASKWPEFDES
+710 LLISSEWPEFDES
-723 DFDDASEDE
+723 DFDDASENE

-738 IVRGIRNVKAEM
+738 MVRGIRNVKAEM

-757 TDIYCLGREIDS
+757 TDVYCLGREFDPEI
-769 EVLKL
+769 LNL
-774 VSHLSNSNEIGR
+774 VSHLSNSNEIGW

-800 TENALYVVLGEIDTE
+800 TENTLYVVLGEIDTE
-815 AEIQRLQ
+815 AEIRRLE
-822 GKLEKERND
+822 GKLDKERND
-831 LTRTKSKLENKS
+831 LIRTKSKLENKS
-843 FVDNAPEEVVNENRE
+843 FVYNAPEEVVNENRE
-858 RLSISQDNIRRIE
+858 RLSISQENIRRIE

>member
-1 MQKPHKEVV
+1 
-10 RMEELSTRYNP
+10 MEELSTRYNP

-27 WYSLWKE
+27 WYSRWKE

-154 TMDDELSEAV
+154 TMDDGLSEAV
-164 RKSFVDL
+164 RKAFVHL

-188 RCSTVLSD
+188 RCATVLSD
-196 EEVEHEDEKGAF
+196 EEVEHEDENGAF

-215 KGSEEYI
+215 KGSEEYV

-240 YPSDDRYEGLAGKT
+240 YPSDDRYEGLSGKT
-254 VILPLMNREIPV
+254 VILPLMDREIPI

-330 VVKDLEEE
+330 VVKDLEEQ

-377 EKAIEAVEQGDV
+377 EKAIEAVEHGDV

-401 NWMHEIHD
+401 NWMHEIRD

-426 CDDCNEIIV
+426 CDDCNEVIV

-476 KTSYL
+476 KTSDL
-481 EAFYPTN
+481 EAFYPTS

-511 MGERPFDHVYITRLI
+511 MGEKPFNHVYITRLI

-626 SAVERSIDVYD
+626 TAVERSIDVYD

-710 LLIASKWPEFDES
+710 LLISSEWPEFDES
-723 DFDDASEDE
+723 DFDDASENE

-738 IVRGIRNVKAEM
+738 MVRGIRNVKAEM

-757 TDIYCLGREIDS
+757 TDVYCLGREFDPEI
-769 EVLKL
+769 LNL
-774 VSHLSNSNEIGR
+774 VSHLSNSNEIGW

-800 TENALYVVLGEIDTE
+800 TENTLYVVLGEIDTE
-815 AEIQRLQ
+815 AEIRRLE
-822 GKLEKERND
+822 GKLDKERND
-831 LTRTKSKLENKS
+831 LIRTKSKLENKS
-843 FVDNAPEEVVNENRE
+843 FVYNAPEEVVNENRE
-858 RLSISQDNIRRIE
+858 RLSISQENIRRIE

>member
-1 MQKPHKEVV
+1 
-10 RMEELSTRYNP
+10 MEELSTRYNP

-27 WYSLWKE
+27 WYSRWKE

-113 KELGREKFLEA
+113 EELGREKFLEA

-154 TMDDELSEAV
+154 TMDDGLSEAV

-188 RCSTVLSD
+188 RCATVLSD

-215 KGSEEYI
+215 KGSEEYV

-240 YPSDDRYEGLAGKT
+240 YPSDERYEGIAGKT
-254 VILPLMNREIPV
+254 VILPLMNREIPI

-304 VIDKDAKINENG
+304 VIDKDARINENG
-316 GKYSGLDR
+316 GKYRGLDR

-330 VVKDLEEE
+330 VVKDLEEQ

-377 EKAIEAVEQGDV
+377 KRAIEAVEQGDV

-401 NWMHEIHD
+401 NWMHEIRD

-435 EEHDPEFCPK
+435 EEHDPEFCPR

-476 KTSYL
+476 KTSDL
-481 EAFYPTN
+481 KAFYPTS

-511 MGERPFDHVYITRLI
+511 MGDKPFDHVYITRLI

-575 FFETYKKFANKIW
+575 FFDTYKKFANKIW

-626 SAVERSIDVYD
+626 TAVESSIDVYD

-652 FCDWYIESI
+652 FCDWYIESV
-661 KPRLNRGGE
+661 KPRLNRGAE
-670 DRTVA
+670 DRAVA

-680 TTLDASLR
+680 KILDASLR

-698 EELWQRLPGSEG
+698 EEIWQRLPGSEG
-710 LLIASKWPEFDES
+710 LLISSEWPEFDES
-723 DFDDASEDE
+723 DFDDASENE

-757 TDIYCLGREIDS
+757 TDVYCLGREIDS

-800 TENALYVVLGEIDTE
+800 NENTLYVVLGEIDTE

-858 RLSISQDNIRRIE
+858 RLSISQDNILRIE

>member
-1 MQKPHKEVV
+1 
-10 RMEELSTRYNP
+10 MEELSTRYSP
-21 SDLEEK
+21 SELEKK
-27 WYSLWKE
+27 WYSRWKE

-63 HALNLVIQDIIIR
+63 HALNLVIQDFIIR
-76 FKRMKGFKA
+76 FKRMKGFRA

-113 KELGREKFLEA
+113 KEMGREKFLET
-124 TWNWTAEYRQRIRE
+124 TWDWAKEYRQRIRE

-154 TMDDELSEAV
+154 TMDDGLSEAV
-164 RKSFVDL
+164 RKAFVDL
-171 YKQGLIYRGKYI
+171 YKEGLIYRGKYI

-215 KGSEEYI
+215 KGGEEFV

-240 YPSDDRYEGLAGKT
+240 YPSDERYSDLTGKT
-254 VILPLMNREIPV
+254 VILPLMEREIPI

-316 GKYSGLDR
+316 GKYRGLDR

-330 VVKDLEEE
+330 VVKDLEEQ
-338 GFLIKVEPMVHAV
+338 GFLIKIEPMVHAV

-357 ETIVEPSLSDQWYVK
+357 DTVVEPSLSDQWYVK

-377 EKAIEAVEQGDV
+377 ERAIAAVENGEV

-401 NWMHEIHD
+401 NWMQEIRD

-426 CDDCNEIIV
+426 CDDCNEVIV
-435 EEHDPEFCPK
+435 EENDPSVCPK

-476 KTSYL
+476 TTPDL
-481 EAFYPTN
+481 ETFYPTS

-511 MGERPFDHVYITRLI
+511 IGDRPFDHVYITRLI

-534 SKSLGNGIDPLDVIE
+534 SKSLGNGIDPLDVIK

-557 FTLAILA
+557 FTLAVLA
-564 AQNHDIKLDVR
+564 AQNHDIKLDVK
-575 FFETYKKFANKIW
+575 FFDTYKKFANKIW
-588 NASRFVLLNMEGFEK
+588 NAARFALLNMEGFE
-603 MEIDETKLAVEDR
+603 EIDLRKEKLAIEDR
-616 WIMSRLAKSV
+616 WILSRLARSV
-626 SAVERSIDVYD
+626 KTVEESIDSYD
-637 FPTASKTIYSFFWNE
+637 FPSAAKTIYSFFWNE

-661 KPRLNRGGE
+661 KPRLNGGGR
-670 DRTVA
+670 DRTIA
-675 QNVLI
+675 QNVLVRI
-680 TTLDASLR
+680 LDSSLR

-698 EELWQRLPGSEG
+698 EELWQRLPDSKG
-710 LLIASKWPEFDES
+710 LLIASEWPEFDES
-723 DFDDASEDE
+723 DFDVSSENE
-732 FSRIME
+732 FSKIME
-738 IVRGIRNVKAEM
+738 MVRGIRNVKAEM
-750 NIPPSSK
+750 NIPPSSR
-757 TDIYCLGREIDS
+757 TDVYYLGERIDTEI
-769 EVLKL
+769 LKL
-774 VSHLSNSNEIGR
+774 VSNLSNSGELIAR
-786 RDEKTSGS
+786 SEKASGS
-794 VSAWAD
+794 VSAWGD
-800 TENALYVVLGEIDTE
+800 SGNTLYVVLGEIDTI
-815 AEIQRLQ
+815 AEIERLE
-822 GKLEKERND
+822 GKLEKERSD
-831 LTRTKSKLENKS
+831 LARTKSKLENKS
-843 FVDNAPEEVVNENRE
+843 FVDNAPEEVVNENKE
-858 RLSISQDNIRRIE
+858 RLIISQDNIRRIE

-877 R
+877 K

>member
-1 MQKPHKEVV
+1 
-10 RMEELSTRYNP
+10 MEELSTRYSP
-21 SDLEEK
+21 SELEKK
-27 WYSLWKE
+27 WYSRWKE

-63 HALNLVIQDIIIR
+63 HALNLVIQDFIIR
-76 FKRMKGFKA
+76 FKRMKGFRA

-113 KELGREKFLEA
+113 KEMGREKFLET
-124 TWNWTAEYRQRIRE
+124 TWDWAKEYRQRIRE

-154 TMDDELSEAV
+154 TMDDGLSEAV
-164 RKSFVDL
+164 RKAFVDL
-171 YKQGLIYRGKYI
+171 YKEGLIYRGKYI

-215 KGSEEYI
+215 KGGEEFV

-240 YPSDDRYEGLAGKT
+240 YPSDERYSDLTGKT
-254 VILPLMNREIPV
+254 VILPLMEREIPI

-316 GKYSGLDR
+316 GKYRGLDR

-330 VVKDLEEE
+330 VVRDLEEQ
-338 GFLIKVEPMVHAV
+338 GLLIKVEPMVHAV

-357 ETIVEPSLSDQWYVK
+357 DTVVEPSLSDQWYVK

-377 EKAIEAVEQGDV
+377 ERAIAAVENGEV

-401 NWMHEIHD
+401 NWMREIRD

-426 CDDCNEIIV
+426 CDDCNEVIV
-435 EEHDPEFCPK
+435 EENDPSVCPK

-476 KTSYL
+476 TTLDL
-481 EAFYPTN
+481 ETFYPTS

-511 MGERPFDHVYITRLI
+511 IGDRPFDHVYITRLI

-534 SKSLGNGIDPLDVIE
+534 SKSLGNGIDPLDVIK

-564 AQNHDIKLDVR
+564 AQNHDIKLDVK
-575 FFETYKKFANKIW
+575 FFDTYKKFANKIW
-588 NASRFVLLNMEGFEK
+588 NAARFALLNMEGFE
-603 MEIDETKLAVEDR
+603 EIDLRKEKLPTT
-616 WIMSRLAKSV
+616 V
-626 SAVERSIDVYD
+626 SLHYALLVQLSTG
-637 FPTASKTIYSFFWNE
+637 TA
-652 FCDWYIESI
+652 
-661 KPRLNRGGE
+661 
-670 DRTVA
+670 A
-675 QNVLI
+675 
-680 TTLDASLR
+680 
-688 MLHPFMPYIT
+688 
-698 EELWQRLPGSEG
+698 
-710 LLIASKWPEFDES
+710 
-723 DFDDASEDE
+723 
-732 FSRIME
+732 
-738 IVRGIRNVKAEM
+738 
-750 NIPPSSK
+750 
-757 TDIYCLGREIDS
+757 
-769 EVLKL
+769 
-774 VSHLSNSNEIGR
+774 
-786 RDEKTSGS
+786 
-794 VSAWAD
+794 
-800 TENALYVVLGEIDTE
+800 
-815 AEIQRLQ
+815 
-822 GKLEKERND
+822 
-831 LTRTKSKLENKS
+831 
-843 FVDNAPEEVVNENRE
+843 
-858 RLSISQDNIRRIE
+858 
-871 KIIEDL
+871 
-877 R
+877 

>member
-1 MQKPHKEVV
+1 MK
-10 RMEELSTRYNP
+10 ELSTRYNP

-27 WYSLWKE
+27 WYSCWKE
-34 GGYFEPRGTGEP
+34 GGFFEPKGSGEP

-76 FKRMKGFKA
+76 FKRMKGYRA

-113 KELGREKFLEA
+113 KELGRERFLET
-124 TWNWTAEYRQRIRE
+124 TWNWAKEYRQRIRE

-154 TMDDELSEAV
+154 TMDEGLSEAV
-164 RKSFVDL
+164 RKAFVML
-171 YKQGLIYRGKYI
+171 YKEGLIYRGKYI

-208 YHIKYPI
+208 YYIKYPI
-215 KGSEEYI
+215 KDSDEYVI
-222 VIATTRP
+222 IATTRP

-254 VILPLMNREIPV
+254 VILPLMNREIPI

-304 VIDKDAKINENG
+304 VLDKDARINENG
-316 GKYSGLDR
+316 GKYKGLDR

-330 VVKDLEEE
+330 IVKDLEEQ

-357 ETIVEPSLSDQWYVK
+357 ETVVEPCLSDQWYVK

-377 EKAIEAVEQGDV
+377 EKAIEAVEEGSV
-389 VFFPETWKKVYL
+389 TFFPETWKKVYL
-401 NWMHEIHD
+401 NWMNEIRD

-426 CDDCNEIIV
+426 CDDCNEVIV
-435 EEHDPEFCPK
+435 EEQDPSVCPK
-445 CGSRKLRQDEDVLD
+445 CGSKNIRQDEDVLD

-476 KTSYL
+476 KTEDL
-481 EAFYPTN
+481 ESFYPTS

-511 MGERPFDHVYITRLI
+511 MGEKPFNHVYITRLI

-534 SKSLGNGIDPLDVIE
+534 SKSLGNGIDPLDVIR

-575 FFETYKKFANKIW
+575 FFDIYKKFANKIW
-588 NASRFVLLNMEGFEK
+588 NAARFALLNMEGFEK
-603 MEIDETKLAVEDR
+603 VNLDEEELAIEDR
-616 WIMSRLAKSV
+616 WILSRLAKSV
-626 SAVERSIDVYD
+626 KAVEESIDGYD
-637 FPTASKTIYSFFWNE
+637 FPSASKMIYSFFWNE

-661 KPRLNRGGE
+661 KPRLNREGRG
-670 DRTVA
+670 RIVA
-675 QNVLI
+675 QNVLVR
-680 TTLDASLR
+680 TLDASLR

-698 EELWQRLPGSEG
+698 EELWQNLPGSDG
-710 LLIASKWPEFDES
+710 LLITARWPEFDES
-723 DFDDASEDE
+723 SFDNPSEME
-732 FSRIME
+732 YSRIMDM
-738 IVRGIRNVKAEM
+738 VRGVRNIKAEM

-757 TDIYCLGREIDS
+757 TDVYYIG
-769 EVLKL
+769 EVLNQEVVEL
-774 VSHLSNSNEIGR
+774 VSHLSNSNEIDR
-786 RDEKTSGS
+786 RAEKTSGS
-794 VSAWAD
+794 VSAWGDA
-800 TENALYVVLGEIDTE
+800 ENTLYVVLGEIDTD
-815 AEIQRLQ
+815 AEIERLT
-822 GKLEKERND
+822 GKLEKERGD
-831 LTRTKSKLENKS
+831 LARTLSKLENGD
-843 FVDNAPEEVVNENRE
+843 FIRNAPEEVIAENRE
-858 RLSISQDNIRRIE
+858 RLATSKDNIRRIE

-877 R
+877 K

>member
-1 MQKPHKEVV
+1 
-10 RMEELSTRYNP
+10 MEELSTRYSP
-21 SDLEEK
+21 SELEKK
-27 WYSLWKE
+27 WYSRWKE

-63 HALNLVIQDIIIR
+63 HALNLVIQDFIIR
-76 FKRMKGFKA
+76 FKRMKGFRA

-113 KELGREKFLEA
+113 KEMGREKFLET
-124 TWNWTAEYRQRIRE
+124 TWDWAKEYRQRIRE

-154 TMDDELSEAV
+154 TMDDGLSEAV
-164 RKSFVDL
+164 RKAFVDL
-171 YKQGLIYRGKYI
+171 YKEGLIYRGKYI

-215 KGSEEYI
+215 KGGDEFV

-240 YPSDDRYEGLAGKT
+240 YPSDERYSDLTGKT
-254 VILPLMNREIPV
+254 VILPLMEREIPI

-316 GKYSGLDR
+316 GKYRGLDR

-330 VVKDLEEE
+330 VVKDLEEQ

-357 ETIVEPSLSDQWYVK
+357 DTVVEPSLSDQWYVK

-377 EKAIEAVEQGDV
+377 ERAIAAVENGEV

-401 NWMHEIHD
+401 NWMREIRD

-426 CDDCNEIIV
+426 CDDCNEVIV
-435 EEHDPEFCPK
+435 EENDPSVCPK

-476 KTSYL
+476 TTPDL
-481 EAFYPTN
+481 ETFYPTS

-511 MGERPFDHVYITRLI
+511 IGDRPFDHVYITRLI

-534 SKSLGNGIDPLDVIE
+534 SKSLGNGIDPLDVIK

-557 FTLAILA
+557 FTLAVLA
-564 AQNHDIKLDVR
+564 AQNHDIKLDVK
-575 FFETYKKFANKIW
+575 FFDTYKKFANKIW
-588 NASRFVLLNMEGFEK
+588 NAARFALLNIEGFEK
-603 MEIDETKLAVEDR
+603 IDLRKEKLAIEDR
-616 WIMSRLAKSV
+616 WILSRLARSV
-626 SAVERSIDVYD
+626 KTVEESIDSYD
-637 FPTASKTIYSFFWNE
+637 FPSAAKTIYSFFWNE

-661 KPRLNRGGE
+661 KPRLNGGGR
-670 DRTVA
+670 DRTIA
-675 QNVLI
+675 QNVLVRI
-680 TTLDASLR
+680 LDSSLR

-698 EELWQRLPGSEG
+698 EELWQRLPDSKG
-710 LLIASKWPEFDES
+710 LLIASEWPEFDES
-723 DFDDASEDE
+723 DFDVSSENE
-732 FSRIME
+732 FSKIIEM
-738 IVRGIRNVKAEM
+738 VRGIRNVKAEM
-750 NIPPSSK
+750 NIPPSSR
-757 TDIYCLGREIDS
+757 TDVYYLGERIDTEI
-769 EVLKL
+769 LKL
-774 VSHLSNSNEIGR
+774 VSNLSNSGELIAR
-786 RDEKTSGS
+786 SEKASGS
-794 VSAWAD
+794 VSAWGD
-800 TENALYVVLGEIDTE
+800 SGNTLYVVLGEIDTI
-815 AEIQRLQ
+815 AEIERLE
-822 GKLEKERND
+822 GKLEKERSD
-831 LTRTKSKLENKS
+831 LARTKSKLENKS
-843 FVDNAPEEVVNENRE
+843 FVDNAPEEVVNENKE
-858 RLSISQDNIRRIE
+858 RLIISQDNIRRIE

-877 R
+877 K

>member
-1 MQKPHKEVV
+1 
-10 RMEELSTRYNP
+10 MEELSTRYSP
-21 SDLEEK
+21 SELEKK
-27 WYSLWKE
+27 WYSRWKE

-63 HALNLVIQDIIIR
+63 HALNLVIQDFIIR
-76 FKRMKGFKA
+76 FKRMKGFRA

-113 KELGREKFLEA
+113 KEMGREKFLET
-124 TWNWTAEYRQRIRE
+124 TWDWAKEYRQRIRE

-154 TMDDELSEAV
+154 TMDDGLSEAV
-164 RKSFVDL
+164 RKAFVDL
-171 YKQGLIYRGKYI
+171 YKEGLIYRGKYI

-215 KGSEEYI
+215 KGGEEFV

-240 YPSDDRYEGLAGKT
+240 YPSDERYSDLTGKT
-254 VILPLMNREIPV
+254 VILPLMEREIPI

-316 GKYSGLDR
+316 GKYRGLDR

-330 VVKDLEEE
+330 VVRDLEEQ
-338 GFLIKVEPMVHAV
+338 GLLIKVEPMVHAV

-357 ETIVEPSLSDQWYVK
+357 DTVVEPSLSDQWYVK

-377 EKAIEAVEQGDV
+377 ERAIAAVENGEV

-401 NWMHEIHD
+401 NWMREIRD

-426 CDDCNEIIV
+426 CDDCNEVIV
-435 EEHDPEFCPK
+435 EENDPSVCPK

-476 KTSYL
+476 TTPDL
-481 EAFYPTN
+481 ETFYPTS

-511 MGERPFDHVYITRLI
+511 IGDRPFDHVYITRLI

-534 SKSLGNGIDPLDVIE
+534 SKSLGNGIDPLDVIK

-557 FTLAILA
+557 FTLAVLA
-564 AQNHDIKLDVR
+564 AQNHDIKLDVK
-575 FFETYKKFANKIW
+575 FFDTYKKFANKIW
-588 NASRFVLLNMEGFEK
+588 NAARFALLNMEGFE
-603 MEIDETKLAVEDR
+603 EIDLRKEKLAIEDR
-616 WIMSRLAKSV
+616 WILSRLARSV
-626 SAVERSIDVYD
+626 KTVEESIDSYD
-637 FPTASKTIYSFFWNE
+637 FPSAAKTIYSFFWNE

-661 KPRLNRGGE
+661 KPRLNGGGR
-670 DRTVA
+670 DRTIA
-675 QNVLI
+675 QNVLVRI
-680 TTLDASLR
+680 LDSSLR

-698 EELWQRLPGSEG
+698 EELWQRLPDSKG
-710 LLIASKWPEFDES
+710 LLIASEWPEFDES
-723 DFDDASEDE
+723 DFDVSSENE
-732 FSRIME
+732 FSKIME
-738 IVRGIRNVKAEM
+738 MVRGIRNVKAEM
-750 NIPPSSK
+750 NIPPSSR
-757 TDIYCLGREIDS
+757 TDVYYLGERIDTEI
-769 EVLKL
+769 LKL
-774 VSHLSNSNEIGR
+774 VSNLSNSGELIAR
-786 RDEKTSGS
+786 SEKASGS
-794 VSAWAD
+794 VSAWGD
-800 TENALYVVLGEIDTE
+800 SGNTLYVVLGEIDTI
-815 AEIQRLQ
+815 AEIERLE
-822 GKLEKERND
+822 GKLEKERSD
-831 LTRTKSKLENKS
+831 LARTKSKLENKS
-843 FVDNAPEEVVNENRE
+843 FVDNAPEEVVNENKE
-858 RLSISQDNIRRIE
+858 RLIISQDNIRRIE

-877 R
+877 K

>member
-1 MQKPHKEVV
+1 
-10 RMEELSTRYNP
+10 MEELSTRYSP
-21 SDLEEK
+21 SELEKK
-27 WYSLWKE
+27 WYSRWKE

-63 HALNLVIQDIIIR
+63 HALNLVIQDFIIR
-76 FKRMKGFKA
+76 FKRMKGFRA

-113 KELGREKFLEA
+113 KEMGREKFLET
-124 TWNWTAEYRQRIRE
+124 TWDWAKEYRQRIRE

-154 TMDDELSEAV
+154 TMDDGLSEAV
-164 RKSFVDL
+164 RKAFVDL
-171 YKQGLIYRGKYI
+171 YKEGLIYRGKYI

-215 KGSEEYI
+215 KGGEEFV

-240 YPSDDRYEGLAGKT
+240 YPSDERYSDLTGKT
-254 VILPLMNREIPV
+254 VILPLMEREIPI

-316 GKYSGLDR
+316 GKYRGLDR

-330 VVKDLEEE
+330 VVKDLEEQ
-338 GFLIKVEPMVHAV
+338 GFLIKIEPMVHAV

-357 ETIVEPSLSDQWYVK
+357 DTVVEPSLSDQWYVK

-377 EKAIEAVEQGDV
+377 ERAIAAVENGEV

-401 NWMHEIHD
+401 NWMREIRD

-426 CDDCNEIIV
+426 CDDCNEVIV
-435 EEHDPEFCPK
+435 EENDPSVCPK

-476 KTSYL
+476 TTPDL
-481 EAFYPTN
+481 ETFYPTS

-511 MGERPFDHVYITRLI
+511 IGDRPFDHVYITRLI

-534 SKSLGNGIDPLDVIE
+534 SKSLGNGIDPLDVIK

-557 FTLAILA
+557 FTLAVLA
-564 AQNHDIKLDVR
+564 AQNHDIKLDVK
-575 FFETYKKFANKIW
+575 FFDTYKKFANKIW
-588 NASRFVLLNMEGFEK
+588 NAARFALLNMEGFE
-603 MEIDETKLAVEDR
+603 EIDLRKEKLAIEDR
-616 WIMSRLAKSV
+616 WILSRLARSV
-626 SAVERSIDVYD
+626 KTVEESIDSYD
-637 FPTASKTIYSFFWNE
+637 FPSAAKTIYSFFWNE

-661 KPRLNRGGE
+661 KPRLNGGGRN
-670 DRTVA
+670 RTIA
-675 QNVLI
+675 QNVLVRI
-680 TTLDASLR
+680 LDSSLR

-698 EELWQRLPGSEG
+698 EELWQRLPDSKGV
-710 LLIASKWPEFDES
+710 LIASEWPEFDES
-723 DFDDASEDE
+723 DFDVSSENE
-732 FSRIME
+732 FSKIME
-738 IVRGIRNVKAEM
+738 MVRGIRNVKAEM
-750 NIPPSSK
+750 NIPPSSR
-757 TDIYCLGREIDS
+757 TDVYYLGERIDTEI
-769 EVLKL
+769 LKL
-774 VSHLSNSNEIGR
+774 VSNLSNSGELIAR
-786 RDEKTSGS
+786 SEKASGS
-794 VSAWAD
+794 VSAWGD
-800 TENALYVVLGEIDTE
+800 SGNTLYVVLGEIDTI
-815 AEIQRLQ
+815 AEIERLE
-822 GKLEKERND
+822 GKLEKERSD
-831 LTRTKSKLENKS
+831 LARTKSKLENKS
-843 FVDNAPEEVVNENRE
+843 FVDNAPEEVVNENKE
-858 RLSISQDNIRRIE
+858 RLIISQDNIRRIE

-877 R
+877 K

>member
-1 MQKPHKEVV
+1 
-10 RMEELSTRYNP
+10 MEELSTRYNP

-27 WYSLWKE
+27 WYSRWKE

-113 KELGREKFLEA
+113 KELGRERFLEA

-154 TMDDELSEAV
+154 TMDDGLSEAV

-188 RCSTVLSD
+188 RCATVLSD

-215 KGSEEYI
+215 KGGEEYV

-240 YPSDDRYEGLAGKT
+240 YPPDERYEGLSGKT
-254 VILPLMNREIPV
+254 VILPLMNREIPI

-304 VIDKDAKINENG
+304 VIDKDARINENG

-330 VVKDLEEE
+330 VVKDLEEQ

-377 EKAIEAVEQGDV
+377 ERAIEAVEHGDV

-401 NWMHEIHD
+401 NWMHEIRD

-476 KTSYL
+476 KTSDL
-481 EAFYPTN
+481 EVFYPTS

-511 MGERPFDHVYITRLI
+511 MGEKPFNHVYITRLI

-588 NASRFVLLNMEGFEK
+588 NASRFALINMEGFEK

-626 SAVERSIDVYD
+626 TAVERSIDVYD

-698 EELWQRLPGSEG
+698 EELWQRLPGSDG
-710 LLIASKWPEFDES
+710 MLIASEWPEFDES
-723 DFDDASEDE
+723 DFDDASENE

-738 IVRGIRNVKAEM
+738 MVRGIRNVKAEM
-750 NIPPSSK
+750 NIPPSSR
-757 TDIYCLGREIDS
+757 TDVYCLGREIDS
-769 EVLKL
+769 EILNL

-786 RDEKTSGS
+786 RNEKASGS

-800 TENALYVVLGEIDTE
+800 TENTLYVVLGEIDTE
-815 AEIQRLQ
+815 AEIRRLE
-822 GKLEKERND
+822 GKLDKERND
-831 LTRTKSKLENKS
+831 LIRTKSKLENKS

>member
-1 MQKPHKEVV
+1 
-10 RMEELSTRYNP
+10 MEELSTRYNP

-27 WYSLWKE
+27 WYSRWKE

-154 TMDDELSEAV
+154 TMDDGLSEAV
-164 RKSFVDL
+164 RKAFVHL

-188 RCSTVLSD
+188 RCATVLSD

-215 KGSEEYI
+215 KGSEEYV

-240 YPSDDRYEGLAGKT
+240 YPSDDRYEGLSGKT
-254 VILPLMNREIPV
+254 VILPLMDREIPI

-293 IGLRHGLEVIE
+293 IGLRHGLEVID
-304 VIDKDAKINENG
+304 VIDKDARINENG

-330 VVKDLEEE
+330 VVKDLEEQ

-377 EKAIEAVEQGDV
+377 EKAIEAVEHGDV

-401 NWMHEIHD
+401 NWMHEIRD

-426 CDDCNEIIV
+426 CDDCNEVIV

-445 CGSRKLRQDEDVLD
+445 CGSRRLRQDEDVLD

-476 KTSYL
+476 KTSDL
-481 EAFYPTN
+481 EAFYPTS

-511 MGERPFDHVYITRLI
+511 MGEKPFNHVYITRLI

-626 SAVERSIDVYD
+626 TAVERSIDVYD

-710 LLIASKWPEFDES
+710 LLISSEWPEFDES
-723 DFDDASEDE
+723 DFDDASENE

-738 IVRGIRNVKAEM
+738 MVRGIRNVKAEM

-757 TDIYCLGREIDS
+757 TDVYCLGREFDPEI
-769 EVLKL
+769 LNL
-774 VSHLSNSNEIGR
+774 VSHLSNSNEIGW

-800 TENALYVVLGEIDTE
+800 TENTLYVVLGEIDTE
-815 AEIQRLQ
+815 AEIRRLE
-822 GKLEKERND
+822 GKLDKERND
-831 LTRTKSKLENKS
+831 LIRTKSKLENKS
-843 FVDNAPEEVVNENRE
+843 FVYNAPEEVVNENRE
-858 RLSISQDNIRRIE
+858 RLSISQENIRRIE

>member
-1 MQKPHKEVV
+1 
-10 RMEELSTRYNP
+10 MEELSTRYSP
-21 SDLEEK
+21 SELEKK
-27 WYSLWKE
+27 WYSRWKE

-63 HALNLVIQDIIIR
+63 HALNLVIQDFIIR
-76 FKRMKGFKA
+76 FKRMKGFRA

-113 KELGREKFLEA
+113 KEMGREKFLET
-124 TWNWTAEYRQRIRE
+124 TWDWAKEYRQRIRE

-154 TMDDELSEAV
+154 TMDDGLSEAV
-164 RKSFVDL
+164 RKAFVDL
-171 YKQGLIYRGKYI
+171 YKEGLIYRGKYI

-215 KGSEEYI
+215 KGGEEFV

-240 YPSDDRYEGLAGKT
+240 YPSDERYSDLTGKT
-254 VILPLMNREIPV
+254 VILPLMEREIPI

-316 GKYSGLDR
+316 GKYRGLDR

-330 VVKDLEEE
+330 VVKDLEEQ

-357 ETIVEPSLSDQWYVK
+357 DTVVEPSLSDQWYVK

-377 EKAIEAVEQGDV
+377 ERAIAAVENGEV

-401 NWMHEIHD
+401 NWMREIRD

-426 CDDCNEIIV
+426 CDDCNEVIV
-435 EEHDPEFCPK
+435 EENDPSVCPK

-476 KTSYL
+476 TTPDL
-481 EAFYPTN
+481 ETFYPTS

-511 MGERPFDHVYITRLI
+511 IGDRPFDHVYITRLI

-534 SKSLGNGIDPLDVIE
+534 SKSLGNGIDPLDVIK

-557 FTLAILA
+557 FTLAVLA
-564 AQNHDIKLDVR
+564 AQNHDIKLDVK
-575 FFETYKKFANKIW
+575 FFDTYKKFANKIW
-588 NASRFVLLNMEGFEK
+588 NAARFALLNIEGFE
-603 MEIDETKLAVEDR
+603 EIDLRKEKLAIEDR
-616 WIMSRLAKSV
+616 WILSRLARSV
-626 SAVERSIDVYD
+626 KTVEESIDSYD
-637 FPTASKTIYSFFWNE
+637 FPSAAKTIYSFFWNE

-661 KPRLNRGGE
+661 KPRLNGGGR
-670 DRTVA
+670 DRTIA
-675 QNVLI
+675 QNVLVRI
-680 TTLDASLR
+680 LDSSLR

-698 EELWQRLPGSEG
+698 EELWQRLPDSKG
-710 LLIASKWPEFDES
+710 LLIASEWPEFDES
-723 DFDDASEDE
+723 DFDVSSENE
-732 FSRIME
+732 FSKIME
-738 IVRGIRNVKAEM
+738 MVRGIRNVKAEM
-750 NIPPSSK
+750 NIPPSSR
-757 TDIYCLGREIDS
+757 TDVYYLGERIDTEI
-769 EVLKL
+769 LKL
-774 VSHLSNSNEIGR
+774 VSNLSNSGELIAR
-786 RDEKTSGS
+786 SEKASGS
-794 VSAWAD
+794 VSAWGD
-800 TENALYVVLGEIDTE
+800 SGNTLYVVLGEIDTI
-815 AEIQRLQ
+815 AEIERLE
-822 GKLEKERND
+822 GKLEKERSD

-843 FVDNAPEEVVNENRE
+843 FVDNAPEEVVNENKE
-858 RLSISQDNIRRIE
+858 RLIISQDNIRRIE

-877 R
+877 K

>member
-1 MQKPHKEVV
+1 MK
-10 RMEELSTRYNP
+10 ELSTRYNP

-27 WYSLWKE
+27 WYSCWKE
-34 GGYFEPRGTGEP
+34 GGFFEPKGSGEP

-76 FKRMKGFKA
+76 FKRMKGYRA

-113 KELGREKFLEA
+113 KELGRERFLET
-124 TWNWTAEYRQRIRE
+124 TWNWAKEYRQRIRE

-154 TMDDELSEAV
+154 TMDEGLSEAV
-164 RKSFVDL
+164 RKAFVML
-171 YKQGLIYRGKYI
+171 YKEGLIYRGKYI

-208 YHIKYPI
+208 YYIKYPI
-215 KGSEEYI
+215 KDSDEYVI
-222 VIATTRP
+222 IATTRP

-254 VILPLMNREIPV
+254 VILPLMNREIPI

-304 VIDKDAKINENG
+304 VLDKDARINENG
-316 GKYSGLDR
+316 GKYKGLDR

-330 VVKDLEEE
+330 IVKDLEEQ

-357 ETIVEPSLSDQWYVK
+357 ETVVEPSLSDQWYVK

-377 EKAIEAVEQGDV
+377 EKAIEAVEEGSV
-389 VFFPETWKKVYL
+389 TFFPETWKKVYL
-401 NWMHEIHD
+401 NWMNEIRD

-426 CDDCNEIIV
+426 CDDCNEVIV
-435 EEHDPEFCPK
+435 EEQDPSVCPK
-445 CGSRKLRQDEDVLD
+445 CGSKNIRQDEDVLD

-476 KTSYL
+476 KTEDL
-481 EAFYPTN
+481 ESFYPTS

-511 MGERPFDHVYITRLI
+511 MGEKPFNHVYITRLI

-534 SKSLGNGIDPLDVIE
+534 SKSLGNGIDPLDVIR

-575 FFETYKKFANKIW
+575 FFDIYKKFANKIW
-588 NASRFVLLNMEGFEK
+588 NAARFALLNMEGFEK
-603 MEIDETKLAVEDR
+603 VNLDEEELAIEDR
-616 WIMSRLAKSV
+616 WILSRLAKSV
-626 SAVERSIDVYD
+626 KAVEESIDGYD
-637 FPTASKTIYSFFWNE
+637 FPSASKMIYSFFWNE

-661 KPRLNRGGE
+661 KPRLNREGRG
-670 DRTVA
+670 RIVA
-675 QNVLI
+675 QNVLVR
-680 TTLDASLR
+680 TLDTSLR

-698 EELWQRLPGSEG
+698 EELWQNLPGSDG
-710 LLIASKWPEFDES
+710 LLITARWPEFDES
-723 DFDDASEDE
+723 NFDNPSEME
-732 FSRIME
+732 YSRIMDM
-738 IVRGIRNVKAEM
+738 VRGVRNIKAEM

-757 TDIYCLGREIDS
+757 TDVYYIG
-769 EVLKL
+769 EVLNQEVVEL
-774 VSHLSNSNEIGR
+774 VSHLSNSNEIDR
-786 RDEKTSGS
+786 RAEKTSGS
-794 VSAWAD
+794 VSAWGDA
-800 TENALYVVLGEIDTE
+800 ENTLYVVLGEIDTD
-815 AEIQRLQ
+815 AEIERLT
-822 GKLEKERND
+822 GKLEKERGD
-831 LTRTKSKLENKS
+831 LARTLSKLENGD
-843 FVDNAPEEVVNENRE
+843 FIRNAPEEVIAENRE
-858 RLSISQDNIRRIE
+858 RLATCKDNIRRIE

-877 R
+877 K

>member
-1 MQKPHKEVV
+1 MK
-10 RMEELSTRYNP
+10 ELSTRYSP
-21 SDLEEK
+21 SELEKK
-27 WYSLWKE
+27 WYSRWKE

-63 HALNLVIQDIIIR
+63 HALNLVIQDFIIR
-76 FKRMKGFKA
+76 FKRMKGFRA

-113 KELGREKFLEA
+113 KEMGREKFLET
-124 TWNWTAEYRQRIRE
+124 TWDWAKEYRQRIRE

-154 TMDDELSEAV
+154 TMDDGLSEAV
-164 RKSFVDL
+164 RKAFVDL
-171 YKQGLIYRGKYI
+171 YKEGLIYRGKYI

-215 KGSEEYI
+215 KGGEEFV

-240 YPSDDRYEGLAGKT
+240 YPSDERYSDLTGKT
-254 VILPLMNREIPV
+254 VILPLMEREIPI

-316 GKYSGLDR
+316 GKYRGLDR

-330 VVKDLEEE
+330 VVRDLEEQ
-338 GFLIKVEPMVHAV
+338 GLLIKVEPMVHAV

-357 ETIVEPSLSDQWYVK
+357 DTVVEPSLSDQWYVK

-377 EKAIEAVEQGDV
+377 ERAIAAVENGEV

-401 NWMHEIHD
+401 NWMREIRD

-426 CDDCNEIIV
+426 CDDCNEVIV
-435 EEHDPEFCPK
+435 EENDPSVCPK

-476 KTSYL
+476 TTPDL
-481 EAFYPTN
+481 ETFYPTS

-511 MGERPFDHVYITRLI
+511 IGDKPFDHVYITRLI

-534 SKSLGNGIDPLDVIE
+534 SKSLGNGIDPLDVIK

-557 FTLAILA
+557 FTLAVLA
-564 AQNHDIKLDVR
+564 AQNHDIKLDVK
-575 FFETYKKFANKIW
+575 FFDTYKKFANKIW
-588 NASRFVLLNMEGFEK
+588 NAARFALLNIEGFE
-603 MEIDETKLAVEDR
+603 EIDLRKEKLAIEDR
-616 WIMSRLAKSV
+616 WILSRLARSV
-626 SAVERSIDVYD
+626 KTVEESIDSYD
-637 FPTASKTIYSFFWNE
+637 FPSAAKTIYSFFWNE

-661 KPRLNRGGE
+661 KPRLNGGGR
-670 DRTVA
+670 DRTIA
-675 QNVLI
+675 QNVLVRI
-680 TTLDASLR
+680 LDSSLR

-698 EELWQRLPGSEG
+698 EELWQRLPDSKG
-710 LLIASKWPEFDES
+710 LLIASEWPEFDES
-723 DFDDASEDE
+723 DFDVSSENE
-732 FSRIME
+732 FSKIME
-738 IVRGIRNVKAEM
+738 MVRGIRNVKAEM
-750 NIPPSSK
+750 NIPPSSR
-757 TDIYCLGREIDS
+757 TDVYYLGERIDTEI
-769 EVLKL
+769 LKL
-774 VSHLSNSNEIGR
+774 VSNLSNSGELIAR
-786 RDEKTSGS
+786 SEKASGS
-794 VSAWAD
+794 VSAWGD
-800 TENALYVVLGEIDTE
+800 SGNTLYVVLGEIDTI
-815 AEIQRLQ
+815 AEIERLE
-822 GKLEKERND
+822 GKLEKERSD
-831 LTRTKSKLENKS
+831 LARTKSKLENKS
-843 FVDNAPEEVVNENRE
+843 FVDNAPEEVVNENKE
-858 RLSISQDNIRRIE
+858 RLIISQDNIRRIE

-877 R
+877 K

>member
-1 MQKPHKEVV
+1 MK
-10 RMEELSTRYNP
+10 ELSTRYNP

-27 WYSLWKE
+27 WYSCWKE
-34 GGYFEPRGTGEP
+34 GGFFEPKGSGEP

-76 FKRMKGFKA
+76 FKRMKGYRV

-113 KELGREKFLEA
+113 KELGRERFLET
-124 TWNWTAEYRQRIRE
+124 TWNWAKEYRQRIRE

-154 TMDDELSEAV
+154 TMDEGLSEAV
-164 RKSFVDL
+164 RKAFVML
-171 YKQGLIYRGKYI
+171 YKEGLIYRGKYI

-208 YHIKYPI
+208 YYIKYPI
-215 KGSEEYI
+215 KDSDEYVI
-222 VIATTRP
+222 IATTRP

-254 VILPLMNREIPV
+254 VILPLMNREIPI

-304 VIDKDAKINENG
+304 VLDKDARINENG
-316 GKYSGLDR
+316 GKYKGLDR

-330 VVKDLEEE
+330 IVKDLEEQ

-357 ETIVEPSLSDQWYVK
+357 ETVVEPSLSDQWYVK

-377 EKAIEAVEQGDV
+377 EKAIEAVEEGSV
-389 VFFPETWKKVYL
+389 TFFPETWKKVYL
-401 NWMHEIHD
+401 NWMNEIRD

-426 CDDCNEIIV
+426 CDDCNEVIV
-435 EEHDPEFCPK
+435 EEQDPSVCPK
-445 CGSRKLRQDEDVLD
+445 CGSKNIRQDEDVLD

-476 KTSYL
+476 KTEDL
-481 EAFYPTN
+481 ESFYPTS

-511 MGERPFDHVYITRLI
+511 MGEKPFNHVYITRLI

-534 SKSLGNGIDPLDVIE
+534 SKSLGNGIDPLDVIR

-575 FFETYKKFANKIW
+575 FFDIYKKFANKIW
-588 NASRFVLLNMEGFEK
+588 NAARFALLNMEGFEK
-603 MEIDETKLAVEDR
+603 VNLDEEELAIEDR
-616 WIMSRLAKSV
+616 WILSRLAKSV
-626 SAVERSIDVYD
+626 KAVEESIDGYD
-637 FPTASKTIYSFFWNE
+637 FPSASKMIYSFFWNE

-661 KPRLNRGGE
+661 KPRLNREGRG
-670 DRTVA
+670 RIVA
-675 QNVLI
+675 QNVLVR
-680 TTLDASLR
+680 TLDASLR

-698 EELWQRLPGSEG
+698 EELWQNLPGSDG
-710 LLIASKWPEFDES
+710 LLITARWPEFDES
-723 DFDDASEDE
+723 SFDNPSEME
-732 FSRIME
+732 YSRIMDM
-738 IVRGIRNVKAEM
+738 VRGVRNIKAEM

-757 TDIYCLGREIDS
+757 TDVYYIG
-769 EVLKL
+769 EVLNQEVVEL
-774 VSHLSNSNEIGR
+774 VSHLSNSNEIDR
-786 RDEKTSGS
+786 RAEKTSGS
-794 VSAWAD
+794 VSAWGDA
-800 TENALYVVLGEIDTE
+800 ENTLYVVLGEIDTD
-815 AEIQRLQ
+815 AEIERLT
-822 GKLEKERND
+822 GKLEKERGD
-831 LTRTKSKLENKS
+831 LARTLSKLENGD
-843 FVDNAPEEVVNENRE
+843 FIRNAPEEVIAENRE
-858 RLSISQDNIRRIE
+858 RLATCKDNIRRIE

-877 R
+877 K

>member
-1 MQKPHKEVV
+1 
-10 RMEELSTRYNP
+10 MEELSTRYNP

-27 WYSLWKE
+27 WYSRWKE

-113 KELGREKFLEA
+113 EELGREKFLEA

-154 TMDDELSEAV
+154 TMDDGLSEAV

-188 RCSTVLSD
+188 RCATVLSD

-215 KGSEEYI
+215 KGSEEYV

-240 YPSDDRYEGLAGKT
+240 YPSDERYEGIAGKT
-254 VILPLMNREIPV
+254 VILPLMNREIPI

-304 VIDKDAKINENG
+304 VIDKDARINENG
-316 GKYSGLDR
+316 GKYRGLDR

-330 VVKDLEEE
+330 VVKDLEKQ
-338 GFLIKVEPMVHAV
+338 GLLIKVEPMVHAV

-377 EKAIEAVEQGDV
+377 KRAIEAVEQGDV

-401 NWMHEIHD
+401 NWMHEIRD

-435 EEHDPEFCPK
+435 EEHDPEFCPR

-476 KTSYL
+476 KTSDL
-481 EAFYPTN
+481 KAFYPTS

-511 MGERPFDHVYITRLI
+511 MGDKPFDHVYITRLI

-575 FFETYKKFANKIW
+575 FFDTYKKFANKIW
-588 NASRFVLLNMEGFEK
+588 NASRFVFLNMEGFEK

-626 SAVERSIDVYD
+626 TAVESSIDVYD

-652 FCDWYIESI
+652 FCDWYIESV
-661 KPRLNRGGE
+661 KPRLNRGAE
-670 DRTVA
+670 DRAVA

-680 TTLDASLR
+680 KILDASLR

-698 EELWQRLPGSEG
+698 EEIWQRLPGSEG
-710 LLIASKWPEFDES
+710 LLISSEWPEFDES
-723 DFDDASEDE
+723 DFDDASENE

-757 TDIYCLGREIDS
+757 TDVYCLGREIDS

-800 TENALYVVLGEIDTE
+800 NENTLYVVLGEIDTE

-858 RLSISQDNIRRIE
+858 RLSISQDNILRIE

>member
-1 MQKPHKEVV
+1 
-10 RMEELSTRYNP
+10 
-21 SDLEEK
+21 
-27 WYSLWKE
+27 
-34 GGYFEPRGTGEP
+34 
-46 FTIMIPP
+46 
-53 PNITAPLHMG
+53 
-63 HALNLVIQDIIIR
+63 
-76 FKRMKGFKA
+76 MKGFRA

-113 KELGREKFLEA
+113 KEMGREKFLET
-124 TWNWTAEYRQRIRE
+124 TWDWAKEYRQRIRE

-154 TMDDELSEAV
+154 TMDDGLSEAV
-164 RKSFVDL
+164 RKAFVDL
-171 YKQGLIYRGKYI
+171 YKEGLIYRGKYI

-215 KGSEEYI
+215 KGGEEFV

-240 YPSDDRYEGLAGKT
+240 YPSDERYSDLTGKT
-254 VILPLMNREIPV
+254 VILPLMEREIPI

-316 GKYSGLDR
+316 GKYRGLDR

-330 VVKDLEEE
+330 VVKDLEEQ

-357 ETIVEPSLSDQWYVK
+357 DTVVEPSLSDQWYVK

-377 EKAIEAVEQGDV
+377 ERAIAAVENGEV

-401 NWMHEIHD
+401 NWMREIRD

-426 CDDCNEIIV
+426 CDDCNEVIV
-435 EEHDPEFCPK
+435 EENDPSVCPK

-476 KTSYL
+476 TTPDL
-481 EAFYPTN
+481 ETFYPTS

-511 MGERPFDHVYITRLI
+511 IGDRPFDHVYITRLI

-534 SKSLGNGIDPLDVIE
+534 SKSLGNGIDPLDVIK

-564 AQNHDIKLDVR
+564 AQNHDIKLDVK
-575 FFETYKKFANKIW
+575 FFDTYKKFANKIW
-588 NASRFVLLNMEGFEK
+588 NAARFALLNIEGFE
-603 MEIDETKLAVEDR
+603 EIDLRKEKLAIEDR
-616 WIMSRLAKSV
+616 WILSRLARSV
-626 SAVERSIDVYD
+626 KTVEESIDSYD
-637 FPTASKTIYSFFWNE
+637 FPSAAKTIYSFFWNE

-661 KPRLNRGGE
+661 KPRLNGGGR
-670 DRTVA
+670 DRTIA
-675 QNVLI
+675 QNVLVRI
-680 TTLDASLR
+680 LDSSLR

-698 EELWQRLPGSEG
+698 EELWQRLPDSKG
-710 LLIASKWPEFDES
+710 LLIASEWPEFDES
-723 DFDDASEDE
+723 DFDVSSENE
-732 FSRIME
+732 FSKIME
-738 IVRGIRNVKAEM
+738 MVRGIRNVKAEM
-750 NIPPSSK
+750 NIPPSSR
-757 TDIYCLGREIDS
+757 TDVYYLGERIDTEI
-769 EVLKL
+769 LKL
-774 VSHLSNSNEIGR
+774 VSNLSNSGELIAR
-786 RDEKTSGS
+786 SEKASGS
-794 VSAWAD
+794 VSAWGD
-800 TENALYVVLGEIDTE
+800 SGNTLYVVLGEIDTI
-815 AEIQRLQ
+815 AEIERLE
-822 GKLEKERND
+822 GKLEKERSD
-831 LTRTKSKLENKS
+831 LARTKSKLENKS
-843 FVDNAPEEVVNENRE
+843 FVDNAPEEVVNENKE
-858 RLSISQDNIRRIE
+858 RLIISQDNIRRIE

-877 R
+877 K

>member
-1 MQKPHKEVV
+1 
-10 RMEELSTRYNP
+10 MEELSTRYSP
-21 SDLEEK
+21 SELEKK
-27 WYSLWKE
+27 WYSRWKE

-63 HALNLVIQDIIIR
+63 HALNLVIQDFIIR
-76 FKRMKGFKA
+76 FKRMKGFRA

-113 KELGREKFLEA
+113 KEMGREKFLET
-124 TWNWTAEYRQRIRE
+124 TWDWAKEYRQRIRE

-154 TMDDELSEAV
+154 TMDDGLSEAV
-164 RKSFVDL
+164 RKAFVDL
-171 YKQGLIYRGKYI
+171 YKEGLIYRGKYI

-215 KGSEEYI
+215 KGGEEFV

-240 YPSDDRYEGLAGKT
+240 YPSDERYSDLTGKT
-254 VILPLMNREIPV
+254 VILPLMEREIPI

-316 GKYSGLDR
+316 GKYRGLDR

-330 VVKDLEEE
+330 VVKDLEEQ

-357 ETIVEPSLSDQWYVK
+357 DTVVEPSLSDQWYVK

-377 EKAIEAVEQGDV
+377 ERAIAAVENGEV

-401 NWMHEIHD
+401 NWMREIRD

-426 CDDCNEIIV
+426 CDDCNEVIV
-435 EEHDPEFCPK
+435 EENDPSVCPK

-476 KTSYL
+476 TTPDL
-481 EAFYPTN
+481 ETFYPTS

-511 MGERPFDHVYITRLI
+511 IGDRPFDHVYITRLI

-534 SKSLGNGIDPLDVIE
+534 SKSLGNGIDPLDVIK

-557 FTLAILA
+557 FTLAVLA
-564 AQNHDIKLDVR
+564 AQNHDIKLDVK
-575 FFETYKKFANKIW
+575 FFDTYKKFANKIW
-588 NASRFVLLNMEGFEK
+588 NAARFALLNIEGFE
-603 MEIDETKLAVEDR
+603 EIDLRKEKLAIEDR
-616 WIMSRLAKSV
+616 WILSRLARSV
-626 SAVERSIDVYD
+626 KTVEESIDSYD
-637 FPTASKTIYSFFWNE
+637 FPSAAKTIYSFFWNE

-661 KPRLNRGGE
+661 KPRLNGGGR
-670 DRTVA
+670 DRTIA
-675 QNVLI
+675 QNVLVRI
-680 TTLDASLR
+680 LDSSLR

-698 EELWQRLPGSEG
+698 EELWQRLPDSKG
-710 LLIASKWPEFDES
+710 LLIASEWPEFDES
-723 DFDDASEDE
+723 DFDVSSENE
-732 FSRIME
+732 FSKIME
-738 IVRGIRNVKAEM
+738 MVRGIRNVKAEM
-750 NIPPSSK
+750 NIPPSSR
-757 TDIYCLGREIDS
+757 TDVYYLGERIDTEI
-769 EVLKL
+769 LKL
-774 VSHLSNSNEIGR
+774 VSNLSNS
-786 RDEKTSGS
+786 
-794 VSAWAD
+794 
-800 TENALYVVLGEIDTE
+800 GELI
-815 AEIQRLQ
+815 AR
-822 GKLEKERND
+822 
-831 LTRTKSKLENKS
+831 
-843 FVDNAPEEVVNENRE
+843 
-858 RLSISQDNIRRIE
+858 
-871 KIIEDL
+871 
-877 R
+877 

>member
-1 MQKPHKEVV
+1 
-10 RMEELSTRYNP
+10 MEELSTRYNP

-27 WYSLWKE
+27 WYSRWKE

-154 TMDDELSEAV
+154 TMDDGLSEAV
-164 RKSFVDL
+164 RKAFVHL

-188 RCSTVLSD
+188 RCATVLSD

-215 KGSEEYI
+215 KGSEEYV

-240 YPSDDRYEGLAGKT
+240 YPSDDRYEGLSGKT
-254 VILPLMNREIPV
+254 VILPLMDREIPI

-330 VVKDLEEE
+330 VVKDLEEQ

-377 EKAIEAVEQGDV
+377 EKAIEAVEHGDV

-401 NWMHEIHD
+401 NWMHEIRD

-426 CDDCNEIIV
+426 CDDCNEVIV

-445 CGSRKLRQDEDVLD
+445 CGSRRLRQDEDVLD

-476 KTSYL
+476 KTSDL
-481 EAFYPTN
+481 EAFYPTS

-511 MGERPFDHVYITRLI
+511 MGEKPFNHVYITRLI

-626 SAVERSIDVYD
+626 TAVERSIDVYD

-710 LLIASKWPEFDES
+710 LLISSEWPEFDES
-723 DFDDASEDE
+723 DFDDASENE

-738 IVRGIRNVKAEM
+738 MVRGIRNVKAEM

-757 TDIYCLGREIDS
+757 TDVYCLGREFDPEI
-769 EVLKL
+769 LNL
-774 VSHLSNSNEIGR
+774 VSHLSNSNEIGW

-800 TENALYVVLGEIDTE
+800 TENTLYVVLGEIDTE
-815 AEIQRLQ
+815 AEIRRLE
-822 GKLEKERND
+822 GKLDKERND
-831 LTRTKSKLENKS
+831 LIRTRSKLENKS

-858 RLSISQDNIRRIE
+858 RLSISQENIRRIE

>member
-1 MQKPHKEVV
+1 
-10 RMEELSTRYNP
+10 MEELSTRYNP

-27 WYSLWKE
+27 WYSRWKE

-154 TMDDELSEAV
+154 TMDDGLSEAV
-164 RKSFVDL
+164 RKAFVHL

-188 RCSTVLSD
+188 RCATVLSD
-196 EEVEHEDEKGAF
+196 EEVEHEDENGAF

-215 KGSEEYI
+215 KGSEEYV

-240 YPSDDRYEGLAGKT
+240 YPSDDRYEGLSGKT
-254 VILPLMNREIPV
+254 VILPLMDREIPI

-304 VIDKDAKINENG
+304 VIDKDARINENG

-330 VVKDLEEE
+330 VVKDLEEQ

-377 EKAIEAVEQGDV
+377 EKAIEAVEHGDV

-401 NWMHEIHD
+401 NWMHEIRD

-426 CDDCNEIIV
+426 CDDCNEVIV

-476 KTSYL
+476 KTSDL
-481 EAFYPTN
+481 EAFYPTS

-511 MGERPFDHVYITRLI
+511 MGEKPFNHVYITRLI

-626 SAVERSIDVYD
+626 TAVERSIDVYD

-710 LLIASKWPEFDES
+710 LLISSEWPEFDES
-723 DFDDASEDE
+723 DFDDASENE

-738 IVRGIRNVKAEM
+738 MVRGIRNVKAEM

-757 TDIYCLGREIDS
+757 TDVYCLGREFDPEI
-769 EVLKL
+769 LNL
-774 VSHLSNSNEIGR
+774 VSHLSNSNEIGW

-800 TENALYVVLGEIDTE
+800 TENTLYVVLGEIDTE
-815 AEIQRLQ
+815 AEIRRLE
-822 GKLEKERND
+822 GKLDKERND
-831 LTRTKSKLENKS
+831 LIRTKSKLENKS
-843 FVDNAPEEVVNENRE
+843 FVYNAPEEVVNENRE
-858 RLSISQDNIRRIE
+858 RLSISQENIRRIE

>member
-1 MQKPHKEVV
+1 MK
-10 RMEELSTRYNP
+10 ELSTRYNP

-27 WYSLWKE
+27 WYSCWKE
-34 GGYFEPRGTGEP
+34 GGFFEPKGSGEP

-76 FKRMKGFKA
+76 FKRMKGYRV

-113 KELGREKFLEA
+113 KELGRERFLET
-124 TWNWTAEYRQRIRE
+124 TWNWAKEYRQRIRE

-154 TMDDELSEAV
+154 TMDEGLSEAV
-164 RKSFVDL
+164 RKAFVML
-171 YKQGLIYRGKYI
+171 YKEGLIYRGKYI

-208 YHIKYPI
+208 YYIKYPI
-215 KGSEEYI
+215 KDSDEYVI
-222 VIATTRP
+222 IATTRP

-254 VILPLMNREIPV
+254 VILPLMNREIPI

-304 VIDKDAKINENG
+304 VLDKDARINENG
-316 GKYSGLDR
+316 GKYKGLDR

-330 VVKDLEEE
+330 IVKDLEEQ

-357 ETIVEPSLSDQWYVK
+357 ETVVEPSLSDQWYVK

-377 EKAIEAVEQGDV
+377 EKAIEAVEEGSV
-389 VFFPETWKKVYL
+389 TFFPETWKKVYL
-401 NWMHEIHD
+401 NWMNEIRD

-426 CDDCNEIIV
+426 CDDCNEVIV
-435 EEHDPEFCPK
+435 EEQDPSVCPK
-445 CGSRKLRQDEDVLD
+445 CGSKNIRQDEDVLD

-476 KTSYL
+476 KTEDL
-481 EAFYPTN
+481 ESFYPTS

-511 MGERPFDHVYITRLI
+511 MGEKPFNHVYITRLI

-534 SKSLGNGIDPLDVIE
+534 SKSLGNGIDPLDVIR

-575 FFETYKKFANKIW
+575 FFDIYKKFANKIW
-588 NASRFVLLNMEGFEK
+588 NAARFALLNMEGFEK
-603 MEIDETKLAVEDR
+603 VNLDEEELAIEDR
-616 WIMSRLAKSV
+616 WILSRLAKSV
-626 SAVERSIDVYD
+626 KAVEESIDGYD
-637 FPTASKTIYSFFWNE
+637 FPSASKMIYSFFWNE

-661 KPRLNRGGE
+661 KPRLNREGRG
-670 DRTVA
+670 RIVA
-675 QNVLI
+675 QNVLVR
-680 TTLDASLR
+680 TLDTSLR

-698 EELWQRLPGSEG
+698 EELWQNLPGSDG
-710 LLIASKWPEFDES
+710 LLITARWPEFDES
-723 DFDDASEDE
+723 SFDNPSEME
-732 FSRIME
+732 YSRIMDM
-738 IVRGIRNVKAEM
+738 VRGVRNIKAEM

-757 TDIYCLGREIDS
+757 TDVYYIG
-769 EVLKL
+769 EVLNQEVVEL
-774 VSHLSNSNEIGR
+774 VSHLSNSNEIDR
-786 RDEKTSGS
+786 RAEKTSGS
-794 VSAWAD
+794 VSAWGDA
-800 TENALYVVLGEIDTE
+800 ENTLYVVLGEIDTD
-815 AEIQRLQ
+815 AEIERLT
-822 GKLEKERND
+822 GKLEKERGN
-831 LTRTKSKLENKS
+831 LTRTLSKLENGD
-843 FVDNAPEEVVNENRE
+843 FIRNAPEEVIAENRE
-858 RLSISQDNIRRIE
+858 RLATSKDNIRRIE

-877 R
+877 K

>member
-1 MQKPHKEVV
+1 MK
-10 RMEELSTRYNP
+10 ELSTRYSP
-21 SDLEEK
+21 SELEKK
-27 WYSLWKE
+27 WYSRWKE

-63 HALNLVIQDIIIR
+63 HALNLVIQDFIIR
-76 FKRMKGFKA
+76 FKRMKGFRA

-113 KELGREKFLEA
+113 KEMGREKFLET
-124 TWNWTAEYRQRIRE
+124 TWDWAKEYRQRIRE

-154 TMDDELSEAV
+154 TMDDGLSEAV
-164 RKSFVDL
+164 RKAFVDL
-171 YKQGLIYRGKYI
+171 YKEGLIYRGKYI

-215 KGSEEYI
+215 KGGEEFV

-240 YPSDDRYEGLAGKT
+240 YPSDERYSDLTGKT
-254 VILPLMNREIPV
+254 VILPLMEREIPI

-316 GKYSGLDR
+316 GKYRGLDR

-330 VVKDLEEE
+330 VVKDLEEQ

-357 ETIVEPSLSDQWYVK
+357 DTVVEPSLSDQWYVK

-377 EKAIEAVEQGDV
+377 ERAIAAVENGEV

-401 NWMHEIHD
+401 NWMREIRD

-426 CDDCNEIIV
+426 CDDCNEVIV
-435 EEHDPEFCPK
+435 EENDPSVCPK

-476 KTSYL
+476 TTPDL
-481 EAFYPTN
+481 ETFYPTS

-511 MGERPFDHVYITRLI
+511 IGDRPFDHVYITRLI

-534 SKSLGNGIDPLDVIE
+534 SKSLGNGIDPLDVIK

-564 AQNHDIKLDVR
+564 AQNHDIKLDVK
-575 FFETYKKFANKIW
+575 FFDTYKKFANKIW
-588 NASRFVLLNMEGFEK
+588 NAARFALLNIEGFE
-603 MEIDETKLAVEDR
+603 EIDLRKEKLAIEDR
-616 WIMSRLAKSV
+616 WILSRLARSV
-626 SAVERSIDVYD
+626 KTVEESIDSYD
-637 FPTASKTIYSFFWNE
+637 FPSAAKTIYSFFWNE

-661 KPRLNRGGE
+661 KPRLNGGGR
-670 DRTVA
+670 DRTIA
-675 QNVLI
+675 QNVLVRI
-680 TTLDASLR
+680 LDSSLR

-698 EELWQRLPGSEG
+698 EELWQRLPDSKG
-710 LLIASKWPEFDES
+710 LLIASEWPEFDES
-723 DFDDASEDE
+723 DFDVSSENE
-732 FSRIME
+732 FSKIME
-738 IVRGIRNVKAEM
+738 MVRGIRNVKAEM
-750 NIPPSSK
+750 NIPPSSR
-757 TDIYCLGREIDS
+757 TDVYYLGERIDTEI
-769 EVLKL
+769 LKL
-774 VSHLSNSNEIGR
+774 VSNLSNSGELIAR
-786 RDEKTSGS
+786 SEKASGS
-794 VSAWAD
+794 VSAWGD
-800 TENALYVVLGEIDTE
+800 SGNTLYVVLGEIDTI
-815 AEIQRLQ
+815 AEIERLE
-822 GKLEKERND
+822 GKLEKERSD
-831 LTRTKSKLENKS
+831 LARTKSKLENKS
-843 FVDNAPEEVVNENRE
+843 FVDNAPEEVVNENKE
-858 RLSISQDNIRRIE
+858 RLIISQDNIRRIE

-877 R
+877 K